1 MADWVNSKDFQKL
14 SDMIENATKQGLS
27 RAIHDW
33 AENGL
38 SSKQINKSF
47 ERYKSDLLKDYG
59 GTEEGLQDAYN
70 KAKEEYDNA
79 QQILEQKEKELEQK
93 KQEALKLFAKGSND
107 YNNYIKGAADAVDN
121 ASESAQKAAKSFE
134 KPKSA
139 LNDLGQG
146 YKALGEYQG
155 FKGMAYDA
163 DRAVKPV
170 KSLVDGLKGMYDVLK
185 SFNDP
190 WAQASKA
197 ASQYAKSVGLAKK
210 GMDALRKSTIDNMV
224 KNHIGINYNVST
236 DELLKLQENYTKA
249 VGRNVRLSNADQEN
263 MAAMSAIIG
272 EGKTTEFASQF
283 ENFGLSM
290 SSTAEH
296 MGKMFADA
304 SKAGI
309 SFEKYSDNVKQN
321 ISIAQNY
328 TFKDGLKGLESMAK
342 KATAIKMDMQM
353 VANLAQKVSTVEGA
367 IDVGAKLQ
375 VLGGPFAQAADPLGM
390 LNEGLNDI
398 EGLQDRVTRMIGQL
412 GSFDKS
418 TGEVKVSGF
427 NRRRV
432 AAAAE
437 AMGMDYG
444 KLMESVNANARR
456 GEVEKQLSASVSA
469 SKLDDNMKEL
479 IKNNAEFK
487 NGKAG
492 VSINGEWKSIDE
504 LGNGDYEALVAETQ
518 DQAADVKD
526 IAKNLRSLV
535 DIRSG
540 FSKQKDA
547 VQAQIAEKVGTG
559 KFEQNILAGIG
570 KANFLLR
577 LLVIGQLAMNIG
589 SVIRNFG
596 QVFEGGKSI
605 FNFGKNLFS
614 GGKNLF
620 SRGGKT
626 AFKIIGRRFKSGVT
640 RGWQNIVG
648 RTMQPSANMATNA
661 ASRAAANTATNTAS
675 RAAANAATRG
685 VANAGTKA
693 SANVMGRGISRA
705 GTRGAIKFLGKGGA
719 KMIGKAAGPLAGV
732 VGGAFTAFDEFGK
745 ENNHSTGRKVG
756 ATVGSTIGGIAGAA
770 ALSWI
775 PVIGPIIGGAVGSW
789 LGKTIGSG
797 FANDKRRA
805 KFKDKYGLGESLKGD
820 YSVKE
825 IKEINKARVTGKISN
840 KLMDKLADRGDT
852 EMFKQIIEVQKANKK
867 ENAENNGARKG
878 RISKNIR
885 TAYFNIGTSY
895 FEGELFKKGSEK
907 SISISRGFRENGKSG
922 GWEAVKE
929 RSSSNSN
936 NNAVTETQNSG
947 KKDFN
952 VNINGTLKLTS
963 DNGQSVDI
971 IGELRKNPQLLRS
984 LADMISKEISTID
997 KGTYVSQKTG
1007 R

>member
-1 MADWVNSKDFQKL
+1 MANSNNNNIDEIRELLNERLNYF
-14 SDMIENATKQGLS
+14 SDEINK
-27 RAIHDW
+27 AIRS
-33 AENGL
+33 GL
-38 SSKQINKSF
+38 SSKKVAELIRNQEQNILDKFNVRSIEELENLKLSLDKQLADKQREIEEELAKGPNVDPIRLQTLSNEMKVMTDRSNAVCKGIRDIHNGADNLKNVTGLRGF
-47 ERYKSDLLKDYG
+47 ARDAENTVRPLNDIVKGLKDMYG
-59 GTEEGLQDAYN
+59 
-70 KAKEEYDNA
+70 
-79 QQILEQKEKELEQK
+79 
-93 KQEALKLFAKGSND
+93 
-107 YNNYIKGAADAVDN
+107 
-121 ASESAQKAAKSFE
+121 
-134 KPKSA
+134 
-139 LNDLGQG
+139 
-146 YKALGEYQG
+146 
-155 FKGMAYDA
+155 
-163 DRAVKPV
+163 
-170 KSLVDGLKGMYDVLK
+170 VLRD
-185 SFNDP
+185 FNEP

-263 MAAMSAIIG
+263 MAAMRAIIG
-272 EGKTTEFASQF
+272 EGKTTEFATQF

-304 SKAGI
+304 SKAAI

-418 TGEVKVSGF
+418 TGEVKVSAF
-427 NRRRV
+427 NKRRV

-456 GEVEKQLSASVSA
+456 GEVEKQLSASASA

-535 DIRSG
+535 DKRQGVI
-540 FSKQKDA
+540 KQRDA
-547 VQAQIAEKVGTG
+547 NQAQLSEKLKIGELEG
-559 KFEQNILAGIG
+559 KLIDVIG
-570 KANFLLR
+570 QSNFLLKTW
-577 LLVIGQLAMNIG
+577 ITIALANNIING
-589 SVIRNFG
+589 IRG
-596 QVFEGGKSI
+596 LAQTVDGAKDI
-605 FNFGKNLFS
+605 FNFGKSIFS
-614 GGKNLF
+614 RGKNLF
-620 SRGGKT
+620 RKGGKT
-626 AFKIIGRRFKSGVT
+626 ASNVIRRKGLGGLT

-661 ASRAAANTATNTAS
+661 ASNVAS
-675 RAAANAATRG
+675 RAATGTATRTAANAATRG
-685 VANAGTKA
+685 AANAGAKA

-825 IKEINKARVTGKISN
+825 IKEINKARVTGKISK

-929 RSSSNSN
+929 RSSSNSS

>member
-1 MADWVNSKDFQKL
+1 MAEDKVLKELLDELRGFRQDL
-14 SDMIENATKQGLS
+14 SDKISTWSNNDNM
-27 RAIHDW
+27 
-33 AENGL
+33 
-38 SSKQINKSF
+38 SSKNIVKSYEAEREKF
-47 ERYKSDLLKDYG
+47 LEPYGGLDGLQERYR
-59 GTEEGLQDAYN
+59 
-70 KAKEEYDNA
+70 KAKEE
-79 QQILEQKEKELEQK
+79 LEKKKKEAEQHHWKPGTKEYNDHIKDATKEVLECGK
-93 KQEALKLFAKGSND
+93 
-107 YNNYIKGAADAVDN
+107 
-121 ASESAQKAAKSFE
+121 
-134 KPKSA
+134 A
-139 LNDLGQG
+139 LNQVG
-146 YKALGEYQG
+146 KADEKIKE
-155 FKGMAYDA
+155 FKGVKGLAHDA

-170 KSLVDGLKGMYDVLK
+170 KNLIDGLEGMYRVLEK
-185 SFNDP
+185 FNDP
-190 WAQASKA
+190 WAKASHA

-224 KNHIGINYNVST
+224 KSHIGINYNVST

-263 MAAMSAIIG
+263 MAAMRAIIG
-272 EGKTTEFASQF
+272 EGKTTEFATQF

-418 TGEVKVSGF
+418 TGEVKVSAF
-427 NRRRV
+427 NKRRV

-456 GEVEKQLSASVSA
+456 GEVEKQLSASASA

-535 DIRSG
+535 DKRQGVI
-540 FSKQKDA
+540 KQRDA
-547 VQAQIAEKVGTG
+547 NQAQLSEKLKIGELEG
-559 KFEQNILAGIG
+559 KLIDVIG
-570 KANFLLR
+570 QSNFLLKTW
-577 LLVIGQLAMNIG
+577 ITIALANNIING
-589 SVIRNFG
+589 IRG
-596 QVFEGGKSI
+596 LAQTVDGAKDI
-605 FNFGKNLFS
+605 FNFGKSIFS

-626 AFKIIGRRFKSGVT
+626 GFKIIGRRIGRGVT
-640 RGWQNIVG
+640 KGWQNIVG

-661 ASRAAANTATNTAS
+661 ASN
-675 RAAANAATRG
+675 
-685 VANAGTKA
+685 VA
-693 SANVMGRGISRA
+693 SRA
-705 GTRGAIKFLGKGGA
+705 GTRGAIKFLSKGGA

-825 IKEINKARVTGKISN
+825 IKEINKARVTGKISK

-929 RSSSNSN
+929 RPSSNSS

>member
-1 MADWVNSKDFQKL
+1 MANSNNNNIDEIRELLNERLNYF
-14 SDMIENATKQGLS
+14 SDEINK
-27 RAIHDW
+27 AIRS
-33 AENGL
+33 GL
-38 SSKQINKSF
+38 SSKKVAELIRNQEQNILDKFNVRSIEELDNLKLSIDKQIADKQREIEEELAKGPNVDPIKLQTLSNEMKVMTDRSNAVCKGIRDIHNGADNLKNVTGLRGF
-47 ERYKSDLLKDYG
+47 ARDAENTVRPLNDIVKGLKDMYG
-59 GTEEGLQDAYN
+59 
-70 KAKEEYDNA
+70 
-79 QQILEQKEKELEQK
+79 
-93 KQEALKLFAKGSND
+93 
-107 YNNYIKGAADAVDN
+107 
-121 ASESAQKAAKSFE
+121 
-134 KPKSA
+134 
-139 LNDLGQG
+139 
-146 YKALGEYQG
+146 
-155 FKGMAYDA
+155 
-163 DRAVKPV
+163 
-170 KSLVDGLKGMYDVLK
+170 VLRD
-185 SFNDP
+185 FNEP

-263 MAAMSAIIG
+263 MAAMRAIIG
-272 EGKTTEFASQF
+272 EGKTTEFATQF

-418 TGEVKVSGF
+418 TGEVKVSAF
-427 NRRRV
+427 NKRRV

-456 GEVEKQLSASVSA
+456 GEVEKQLSASASA

-535 DIRSG
+535 DKRQGVI
-540 FSKQKDA
+540 KQRDA
-547 VQAQIAEKVGTG
+547 NQAQLSEKLKIGELEG
-559 KFEQNILAGIG
+559 KLIDVIG
-570 KANFLLR
+570 QSNFLLKTW
-577 LLVIGQLAMNIG
+577 ITIALANNIING
-589 SVIRNFG
+589 IRG
-596 QVFEGGKSI
+596 LAQTVDGAKDI
-605 FNFGKNLFS
+605 FNFGKSIFS
-614 GGKNLF
+614 RGKNLF
-620 SRGGKT
+620 RKGGKT
-626 AFKIIGRRFKSGVT
+626 ASNVIRRKGLGGLT

-661 ASRAAANTATNTAS
+661 ASNVAS
-675 RAAANAATRG
+675 RAATGTATRTAANAATRG
-685 VANAGTKA
+685 AANAGAKA

-805 KFKDKYGLGESLKGD
+805 KFKDKYGLGESLKSD

-825 IKEINKARVTGKISN
+825 IKEINKARVTGKISK

-929 RSSSNSN
+929 RSSSNSS

>member
-1 MADWVNSKDFQKL
+1 MAEDKVLKELLDELRGFRQDL
-14 SDMIENATKQGLS
+14 SDKISTWSNNDNM
-27 RAIHDW
+27 
-33 AENGL
+33 
-38 SSKQINKSF
+38 SSKNIVKSYEAEREKF
-47 ERYKSDLLKDYG
+47 LEPYGGLDGLQERYR
-59 GTEEGLQDAYN
+59 
-70 KAKEEYDNA
+70 KAKEE
-79 QQILEQKEKELEQK
+79 LEKKKKEAEQHHWKPGTKEYNDHIKDATKEVLECGK
-93 KQEALKLFAKGSND
+93 
-107 YNNYIKGAADAVDN
+107 
-121 ASESAQKAAKSFE
+121 
-134 KPKSA
+134 A
-139 LNDLGQG
+139 LNQVG
-146 YKALGEYQG
+146 KADEKIKE
-155 FKGMAYDA
+155 FKGVKGLAHDA

-170 KSLVDGLKGMYDVLK
+170 KNLIDGLEGMYRVLEK
-185 SFNDP
+185 FNDP
-190 WAQASKA
+190 WAKASHA

-224 KNHIGINYNVST
+224 KSHIGINYNVST

-263 MAAMSAIIG
+263 MAAMRAIIG

-418 TGEVKVSGF
+418 TGEVKVSAF
-427 NRRRV
+427 NKRRV

-535 DIRSG
+535 DKRQGVI
-540 FSKQKDA
+540 KQRDA
-547 VQAQIAEKVGTG
+547 NQAQLSEKLKIGELEG
-559 KFEQNILAGIG
+559 KLIDVIG
-570 KANFLLR
+570 QSNFLLKTW
-577 LLVIGQLAMNIG
+577 ITIALANNIING
-589 SVIRNFG
+589 IRG
-596 QVFEGGKSI
+596 LAQTVDGAKDI
-605 FNFGKNLFS
+605 FNFGKSIFS
-614 GGKNLF
+614 RGKNLF

-626 AFKIIGRRFKSGVT
+626 GFKIIGRRIGRGVT
-640 RGWQNIVG
+640 KGWQNIVG

-661 ASRAAANTATNTAS
+661 ASN
-675 RAAANAATRG
+675 
-685 VANAGTKA
+685 VA
-693 SANVMGRGISRA
+693 SRA
-705 GTRGAIKFLGKGGA
+705 GTRGAIKFLSKGGA

-825 IKEINKARVTGKISN
+825 IKEINKARVTGKISK

-929 RSSSNSN
+929 RSSSNSS

>member
-1 MADWVNSKDFQKL
+1 MANSNNNNIDEIRELLNERLNYF
-14 SDMIENATKQGLS
+14 SDEINK
-27 RAIHDW
+27 AIRS
-33 AENGL
+33 GL
-38 SSKQINKSF
+38 SSKKVAELIRNQEQNILDKFNVRSIEELDNLKLSIDKQIADKQREIEEELAKGPNVDPIKLQTLSNEMKVLTDRSNAVCKGIRDIHNGADNLKNVTGLRGF
-47 ERYKSDLLKDYG
+47 ARDAENTVRPLNDIVKGLKDMYG
-59 GTEEGLQDAYN
+59 
-70 KAKEEYDNA
+70 
-79 QQILEQKEKELEQK
+79 
-93 KQEALKLFAKGSND
+93 
-107 YNNYIKGAADAVDN
+107 
-121 ASESAQKAAKSFE
+121 
-134 KPKSA
+134 
-139 LNDLGQG
+139 
-146 YKALGEYQG
+146 
-155 FKGMAYDA
+155 
-163 DRAVKPV
+163 
-170 KSLVDGLKGMYDVLK
+170 VLRD
-185 SFNDP
+185 FNEP

-263 MAAMSAIIG
+263 MAAMKAIIG

-353 VANLAQKVSTVEGA
+353 IANFAEKVSTVEGA

-398 EGLQDRVTRMIGQL
+398 EGLQDRVTRMVGQM

-418 TGEVKVSGF
+418 NGEVKVSSF
-427 NRRRV
+427 NKRRIR
-432 AAAAE
+432 AAAE

-456 GEVEKQLSASVSA
+456 GEVEKQLSASASA

-535 DIRSG
+535 DKRQGVI
-540 FSKQKDA
+540 KQRDA
-547 VQAQIAEKVGTG
+547 NQAQLSEKLKIGELEG
-559 KFEQNILAGIG
+559 KLIDVIG
-570 KANFLLR
+570 QSNFLLKTW
-577 LLVIGQLAMNIG
+577 ITIALANNIING
-589 SVIRNFG
+589 IRG
-596 QVFEGGKSI
+596 LAQTVDGAKDI
-605 FNFGKNLFS
+605 FNFGKSIFS

-626 AFKIIGRRFKSGVT
+626 VFKIIGRRIGRGVT
-640 RGWQNIVG
+640 KGWQNIVG

-661 ASRAAANTATNTAS
+661 ASN
-675 RAAANAATRG
+675 
-685 VANAGTKA
+685 VA
-693 SANVMGRGISRA
+693 SRA
-705 GTRGAIKFLGKGGA
+705 GTRGAIKFLSKGGA

-825 IKEINKARVTGKISN
+825 IKEINKARVTGKISK

-929 RSSSNSN
+929 RSSSNSS

>member
-1 MADWVNSKDFQKL
+1 MANSNNNNIDEIRELLNERLNYF
-14 SDMIENATKQGLS
+14 SDEINK
-27 RAIHDW
+27 AIRS
-33 AENGL
+33 GL
-38 SSKQINKSF
+38 SSKKVAELIRNQEQNILDKFNVRSIEELENLKLSLDKQLADKQREIEEELAKGPNVDPIRLQTLSNEMKVMTDRSNAVCKGIRDIHNGADNLKNVTGLRGF
-47 ERYKSDLLKDYG
+47 ARDAENTVRPLNDIVKGLKDMYG
-59 GTEEGLQDAYN
+59 
-70 KAKEEYDNA
+70 
-79 QQILEQKEKELEQK
+79 
-93 KQEALKLFAKGSND
+93 
-107 YNNYIKGAADAVDN
+107 
-121 ASESAQKAAKSFE
+121 
-134 KPKSA
+134 
-139 LNDLGQG
+139 
-146 YKALGEYQG
+146 
-155 FKGMAYDA
+155 
-163 DRAVKPV
+163 
-170 KSLVDGLKGMYDVLK
+170 VLRD
-185 SFNDP
+185 FNEP

-263 MAAMSAIIG
+263 MAAMKAIIG
-272 EGKTTEFASQF
+272 EGKTTEFATQF

-418 TGEVKVSGF
+418 TGEVKVSAF
-427 NRRRV
+427 NKRRV

-456 GEVEKQLSASVSA
+456 GEVEKQLSASASA

-535 DIRSG
+535 DKRQGVI
-540 FSKQKDA
+540 KQRDA
-547 VQAQIAEKVGTG
+547 NQAQLSEKLKIGELEG
-559 KFEQNILAGIG
+559 KLIDVIG
-570 KANFLLR
+570 QSNFLLKTW
-577 LLVIGQLAMNIG
+577 ITIALANNIING
-589 SVIRNFG
+589 IRG
-596 QVFEGGKSI
+596 LAQTVDGAKDI
-605 FNFGKNLFS
+605 FNFGKSIFS
-614 GGKNLF
+614 RGKNLF
-620 SRGGKT
+620 RKGGKT
-626 AFKIIGRRFKSGVT
+626 ASNVIRRKGLGGLT

-661 ASRAAANTATNTAS
+661 ASNVAS
-675 RAAANAATRG
+675 RAATGTATRTAANAATRG
-685 VANAGTKA
+685 AANAGAKA

-825 IKEINKARVTGKISN
+825 IKEINKARVTGKISK

-852 EMFKQIIEVQKANKK
+852 EMFKQIIEVQKTNKK

-929 RSSSNSN
+929 RSSSNSS

>member
-1 MADWVNSKDFQKL
+1 MANSNNNNIDEIRELLNERLNYF
-14 SDMIENATKQGLS
+14 SDEINK
-27 RAIHDW
+27 AIRS
-33 AENGL
+33 GL
-38 SSKQINKSF
+38 SSKKVAELIRNQEQNILDKFNVRSIEELDNLKLSIDKQIADKQREIEEELAKGPNVDPIKIQTLSNEMKVLTDRSNAVCKGIRDIHNGADNLKNVTGLRGF
-47 ERYKSDLLKDYG
+47 ARDAENTVRPLNDIVKGLKDMYG
-59 GTEEGLQDAYN
+59 
-70 KAKEEYDNA
+70 
-79 QQILEQKEKELEQK
+79 
-93 KQEALKLFAKGSND
+93 
-107 YNNYIKGAADAVDN
+107 
-121 ASESAQKAAKSFE
+121 
-134 KPKSA
+134 
-139 LNDLGQG
+139 
-146 YKALGEYQG
+146 
-155 FKGMAYDA
+155 
-163 DRAVKPV
+163 
-170 KSLVDGLKGMYDVLK
+170 VLRD
-185 SFNDP
+185 FNEP

-263 MAAMSAIIG
+263 MAAMRAIIG
-272 EGKTTEFASQF
+272 EGKTTEFATQF

-418 TGEVKVSGF
+418 TGEVKVSAF
-427 NRRRV
+427 NKRRV

-456 GEVEKQLSASVSA
+456 GEVEKQLSASASA

-535 DIRSG
+535 DKRQGVI
-540 FSKQKDA
+540 KQRDA
-547 VQAQIAEKVGTG
+547 NQAQLSEKLKIGELEG
-559 KFEQNILAGIG
+559 KLIDVIG
-570 KANFLLR
+570 QSNFLLKTW
-577 LLVIGQLAMNIG
+577 ITIALANNIING
-589 SVIRNFG
+589 IRG
-596 QVFEGGKSI
+596 LAQTVDGAKDI
-605 FNFGKNLFS
+605 FNFGKSIFS
-614 GGKNLF
+614 RGKNLF
-620 SRGGKT
+620 RKGGKT
-626 AFKIIGRRFKSGVT
+626 AFNVIRRKGLGGLT

-661 ASRAAANTATNTAS
+661 ASNVAS
-675 RAAANAATRG
+675 RAATGTATRTAANAATRG
-685 VANAGTKA
+685 AANAGAKA

-732 VGGAFTAFDEFGK
+732 VGGVFTAFDEFGK

-805 KFKDKYGLGESLKGD
+805 KFKDKYGLGESLKSD

-825 IKEINKARVTGKISN
+825 IKEINKARVTGKISK

-929 RSSSNSN
+929 RSSSNSS

>member
-1 MADWVNSKDFQKL
+1 MANSNNNNNDEIRELLNERLNYF
-14 SDMIENATKQGLS
+14 SDEIN
-27 RAIHDW
+27 RAIRS
-33 AENGL
+33 GL
-38 SSKQINKSF
+38 SSKKVAELIRNQEQN
-47 ERYKSDLLKDYG
+47 
-59 GTEEGLQDAYN
+59 
-70 KAKEEYDNA
+70 
-79 QQILEQKEKELEQK
+79 ILDKFNVRSIKELEN
-93 KQEALKLFAKGSND
+93 LKLSIDKQLADKQREIEEELAKGPNVDPNRLQTLSNQMKVLTD
-107 YNNYIKGAADAVDN
+107 KSNAVCKGIRDIHNGADNLKNVTGLRGFARDAENTVR
-121 ASESAQKAAKSFE
+121 
-134 KPKSA
+134 P
-139 LNDLGQG
+139 LNDI
-146 YKALGEYQG
+146 
-155 FKGMAYDA
+155 
-163 DRAVKPV
+163 VK
-170 KSLVDGLKGMYDVLK
+170 GLKDMYGVLRD
-185 SFNDP
+185 FNEP

-210 GMDALRKSTIDNMV
+210 GMDAHRKSTIDNMV
-224 KNHIGINYNVST
+224 KSHIGINYNVST

-263 MAAMSAIIG
+263 MAAMRAIIG
-272 EGKTTEFASQF
+272 EGKTTEFATQF

-418 TGEVKVSGF
+418 TGEVKVSAF
-427 NRRRV
+427 NKRRV

-456 GEVEKQLSASVSA
+456 GEVEKQLSASASA

-535 DIRSG
+535 DKRQGVI
-540 FSKQKDA
+540 KQRDA
-547 VQAQIAEKVGTG
+547 NQAQLSEKLKIGELEG
-559 KFEQNILAGIG
+559 KLIDVIG
-570 KANFLLR
+570 QSNFLLKTW
-577 LLVIGQLAMNIG
+577 ITIALANNIING
-589 SVIRNFG
+589 IRG
-596 QVFEGGKSI
+596 LAQTVDGAKDI
-605 FNFGKNLFS
+605 FNFGKSIFS

-620 SRGGKT
+620 RKGGKT
-626 AFKIIGRRFKSGVT
+626 AFNVIRRKGLGGLT

-661 ASRAAANTATNTAS
+661 ASN
-675 RAAANAATRG
+675 
-685 VANAGTKA
+685 VA
-693 SANVMGRGISRA
+693 SRA

-825 IKEINKARVTGKISN
+825 IKEINKARVTGKISK

-929 RSSSNSN
+929 RPSSNSS

>member
-1 MADWVNSKDFQKL
+1 MANSNNNNIDEIRELLNERLNYF
-14 SDMIENATKQGLS
+14 SDEINK
-27 RAIHDW
+27 AIRS
-33 AENGL
+33 GL
-38 SSKQINKSF
+38 SSKKVAELIRNQEQNILDKFNVRSIEELENLKLSLDKQLADKQREIEEELAKGPNVDPIRLQTLSNEMKVMTDRSNAVCKGIRDIHNGADNLKNVTGLRGF
-47 ERYKSDLLKDYG
+47 ARDAENTVRPLNDIVKGLKDMYG
-59 GTEEGLQDAYN
+59 
-70 KAKEEYDNA
+70 
-79 QQILEQKEKELEQK
+79 
-93 KQEALKLFAKGSND
+93 
-107 YNNYIKGAADAVDN
+107 
-121 ASESAQKAAKSFE
+121 
-134 KPKSA
+134 
-139 LNDLGQG
+139 
-146 YKALGEYQG
+146 
-155 FKGMAYDA
+155 
-163 DRAVKPV
+163 
-170 KSLVDGLKGMYDVLK
+170 VLRD
-185 SFNDP
+185 FNEP

-263 MAAMSAIIG
+263 MAAMRAIIG
-272 EGKTTEFASQF
+272 EGKTTEFATQF

-418 TGEVKVSGF
+418 TGEVKVSAF
-427 NRRRV
+427 NKRRV

-456 GEVEKQLSASVSA
+456 GEVEKQLSASASA

-535 DIRSG
+535 DKRQGVI
-540 FSKQKDA
+540 KQRDA
-547 VQAQIAEKVGTG
+547 NQAQLSEKLKIGELEG
-559 KFEQNILAGIG
+559 KLIDVIG
-570 KANFLLR
+570 QSNFLLKTW
-577 LLVIGQLAMNIG
+577 ITIALANNIING
-589 SVIRNFG
+589 IRG
-596 QVFEGGKSI
+596 LAQTVDGAKDI
-605 FNFGKNLFS
+605 FNFGKSIFS
-614 GGKNLF
+614 RGKNLF
-620 SRGGKT
+620 RKGGKT
-626 AFKIIGRRFKSGVT
+626 ASNVIRRKGLGGLT

-661 ASRAAANTATNTAS
+661 ASNVAS
-675 RAAANAATRG
+675 RAATGTATRTAANAATRG
-685 VANAGTKA
+685 AANAGAKA

-825 IKEINKARVTGKISN
+825 IKEINKARVTGKISK

-929 RSSSNSN
+929 RSSSNSS

>member
-1 MADWVNSKDFQKL
+1 MAEDKVLKELLDELRGFRQDL
-14 SDMIENATKQGLS
+14 SDKISTWSNNDNM
-27 RAIHDW
+27 
-33 AENGL
+33 
-38 SSKQINKSF
+38 SSKKIVKSYEAEREKF
-47 ERYKSDLLKDYG
+47 LEPYGGLDGLQERYR
-59 GTEEGLQDAYN
+59 
-70 KAKEEYDNA
+70 KAKEE
-79 QQILEQKEKELEQK
+79 LEKKKKEAEQHHWKPGTKEYNDHIKDATKEVLECGK
-93 KQEALKLFAKGSND
+93 
-107 YNNYIKGAADAVDN
+107 
-121 ASESAQKAAKSFE
+121 
-134 KPKSA
+134 A
-139 LNDLGQG
+139 LNQVG
-146 YKALGEYQG
+146 KADEKIKE
-155 FKGMAYDA
+155 FKGVKGLAHDA

-170 KSLVDGLKGMYDVLK
+170 KNLIDGLEGMYRVLEK
-185 SFNDP
+185 FNDP
-190 WAQASKA
+190 WAKASHA

-263 MAAMSAIIG
+263 MAAMRAIIG

-390 LNEGLNDI
+390 LDEGLNDI

-418 TGEVKVSGF
+418 TGEVKVSAF
-427 NRRRV
+427 NKRRV

-535 DIRSG
+535 DKRQGVI
-540 FSKQKDA
+540 KQRDA
-547 VQAQIAEKVGTG
+547 NQAQLSEKLKIGELEG
-559 KFEQNILAGIG
+559 KLIDVIG
-570 KANFLLR
+570 QSNFLLKTW
-577 LLVIGQLAMNIG
+577 ITIALANNIING
-589 SVIRNFG
+589 IRG
-596 QVFEGGKSI
+596 LSQTVDGAKDI
-605 FNFGKNLFS
+605 FNFGKSIFS
-614 GGKNLF
+614 RGKNLF
-620 SRGGKT
+620 RKGGKT
-626 AFKIIGRRFKSGVT
+626 AFNVIRRKGLGGLT

-661 ASRAAANTATNTAS
+661 ASN
-675 RAAANAATRG
+675 
-685 VANAGTKA
+685 VA
-693 SANVMGRGISRA
+693 SRA

-825 IKEINKARVTGKISN
+825 IKEINKARVTGKISK

>member
-1 MADWVNSKDFQKL
+1 MAEDKVLKELLDELRGFRQDL
-14 SDMIENATKQGLS
+14 SDKISTWSNNDNM
-27 RAIHDW
+27 
-33 AENGL
+33 
-38 SSKQINKSF
+38 SSKNIVKSYEAEREKF
-47 ERYKSDLLKDYG
+47 LEPYGGLDGLQERYR
-59 GTEEGLQDAYN
+59 
-70 KAKEEYDNA
+70 KAKEE
-79 QQILEQKEKELEQK
+79 LEKKKKEAEQHHWKPGTKKYNDHIKDATKEVLECGK
-93 KQEALKLFAKGSND
+93 
-107 YNNYIKGAADAVDN
+107 
-121 ASESAQKAAKSFE
+121 
-134 KPKSA
+134 A
-139 LNDLGQG
+139 LNQVG
-146 YKALGEYQG
+146 KADEKIKE
-155 FKGMAYDA
+155 FKGVKGLAHDA

-170 KSLVDGLKGMYDVLK
+170 KNLIDGLEGMYRVLEK
-185 SFNDP
+185 FNDP
-190 WAQASKA
+190 WAKASHA

-224 KNHIGINYNVST
+224 KSHIGINYNVST

-263 MAAMSAIIG
+263 MAAMRAIIG
-272 EGKTTEFASQF
+272 EGKTTEFATQF

-296 MGKMFADA
+296 MGKMFVDA

-418 TGEVKVSGF
+418 TGEVKVSAF
-427 NRRRV
+427 NKRRV

-456 GEVEKQLSASVSA
+456 GEVEKQLSASASA

-535 DIRSG
+535 DKRQGVI
-540 FSKQKDA
+540 KQRDA
-547 VQAQIAEKVGTG
+547 NQAQLSEKLKIGELEG
-559 KFEQNILAGIG
+559 KLIDVIG
-570 KANFLLR
+570 QSNFLLKTW
-577 LLVIGQLAMNIG
+577 ITIALANNIING
-589 SVIRNFG
+589 IRG
-596 QVFEGGKSI
+596 LAQTVDGAKDI
-605 FNFGKNLFS
+605 FNFGKSIFS
-614 GGKNLF
+614 RGKNLF
-620 SRGGKT
+620 RKGGKT
-626 AFKIIGRRFKSGVT
+626 AFNVIRRKGLGGLT

-661 ASRAAANTATNTAS
+661 ASN
-675 RAAANAATRG
+675 
-685 VANAGTKA
+685 VA
-693 SANVMGRGISRA
+693 SRA

-805 KFKDKYGLGESLKGD
+805 KFKDKYGLGKSLKGD

-825 IKEINKARVTGKISN
+825 IKEINKARVTGKISK

-929 RSSSNSN
+929 RPSSNSS

>member
-1 MADWVNSKDFQKL
+1 MANSNNNNIDEIRELLNERLNYF
-14 SDMIENATKQGLS
+14 SDEINK
-27 RAIHDW
+27 AIRS
-33 AENGL
+33 GL
-38 SSKQINKSF
+38 SSKKVAELIRNQEQNILDKFNVRSIEELDNLKLSIDKQIADKQREIEEELAKGPNVDPIRLQTLSNEMKVLTDRANAVCKGIRDIHNGADNLKNVTGLRGF
-47 ERYKSDLLKDYG
+47 ARDAENTVRPLNDIVKGLKDMYG
-59 GTEEGLQDAYN
+59 
-70 KAKEEYDNA
+70 
-79 QQILEQKEKELEQK
+79 
-93 KQEALKLFAKGSND
+93 
-107 YNNYIKGAADAVDN
+107 
-121 ASESAQKAAKSFE
+121 
-134 KPKSA
+134 
-139 LNDLGQG
+139 
-146 YKALGEYQG
+146 
-155 FKGMAYDA
+155 
-163 DRAVKPV
+163 
-170 KSLVDGLKGMYDVLK
+170 VLRD
-185 SFNDP
+185 FNEP

-263 MAAMSAIIG
+263 MAAMRAIIG
-272 EGKTTEFASQF
+272 EGKTTEFATQF

-418 TGEVKVSGF
+418 TGEVKVSAF
-427 NRRRV
+427 NKRRV

-437 AMGMDYG
+437 AMGIDYG

-456 GEVEKQLSASVSA
+456 GEVEKQLSASASA

-535 DIRSG
+535 DKRQGVI
-540 FSKQKDA
+540 KQRDA
-547 VQAQIAEKVGTG
+547 NQAQLSEKLKIGELEG
-559 KFEQNILAGIG
+559 KLIDVIG
-570 KANFLLR
+570 QSNFLLKTW
-577 LLVIGQLAMNIG
+577 ITIALANNIING
-589 SVIRNFG
+589 IRG
-596 QVFEGGKSI
+596 LAQTVDGAKDI
-605 FNFGKNLFS
+605 FNFGKSIFS
-614 GGKNLF
+614 RGKNLF
-620 SRGGKT
+620 RKGGKT
-626 AFKIIGRRFKSGVT
+626 ASNVIRRKGLGGLT

-661 ASRAAANTATNTAS
+661 ASNVAS
-675 RAAANAATRG
+675 RAATGTATRTAANAATRG
-685 VANAGTKA
+685 AANAGAKA

-805 KFKDKYGLGESLKGD
+805 KFKDKYGLGESLKSD

-825 IKEINKARVTGKISN
+825 IKEINKARVTGKISK

-929 RSSSNSN
+929 RSSSNSS

>member
-1 MADWVNSKDFQKL
+1 MANSNNDNIDEIRELLNERLNYF
-14 SDMIENATKQGLS
+14 SDEINK
-27 RAIHDW
+27 AIRS
-33 AENGL
+33 GL
-38 SSKQINKSF
+38 SSKKVAELIRNQEQN
-47 ERYKSDLLKDYG
+47 
-59 GTEEGLQDAYN
+59 
-70 KAKEEYDNA
+70 
-79 QQILEQKEKELEQK
+79 ILDKFNVRSIKELEN
-93 KQEALKLFAKGSND
+93 LKLSLDKQLADKQREIKEELAKGPNVDPNRLQTLSNQMKVLTD
-107 YNNYIKGAADAVDN
+107 TSNAVCKGIRDIHNGADNLKNVTGLRGFARDAENTVR
-121 ASESAQKAAKSFE
+121 
-134 KPKSA
+134 P
-139 LNDLGQG
+139 LNDI
-146 YKALGEYQG
+146 
-155 FKGMAYDA
+155 
-163 DRAVKPV
+163 VK
-170 KSLVDGLKGMYDVLK
+170 GLKDMYGVLRD
-185 SFNDP
+185 FNEP

-224 KNHIGINYNVST
+224 KSHIGINYNVST

-263 MAAMSAIIG
+263 MAAMRAIIG
-272 EGKTTEFASQF
+272 EGKTTEFATQF

-375 VLGGPFAQAADPLGM
+375 VLGGPFAQASDPLGM

-418 TGEVKVSGF
+418 TGEVKVSAF
-427 NRRRV
+427 NKRRV

-456 GEVEKQLSASVSA
+456 GEVEKQLSASASA

-535 DIRSG
+535 DKRQGVI
-540 FSKQKDA
+540 KQRDA
-547 VQAQIAEKVGTG
+547 NQAQLSEKLKIGELEG
-559 KFEQNILAGIG
+559 KLIDVIG
-570 KANFLLR
+570 QSNFLLKTW
-577 LLVIGQLAMNIG
+577 ITIALANNIING
-589 SVIRNFG
+589 IRG
-596 QVFEGGKSI
+596 LAQTVDGAKDI
-605 FNFGKNLFS
+605 FNFGKSIFS
-614 GGKNLF
+614 RGKNLF

-626 AFKIIGRRFKSGVT
+626 GFKIIGRRIGRGVT
-640 RGWQNIVG
+640 KGWQNIVG

-661 ASRAAANTATNTAS
+661 ASN
-675 RAAANAATRG
+675 
-685 VANAGTKA
+685 VA
-693 SANVMGRGISRA
+693 SRA
-705 GTRGAIKFLGKGGA
+705 GTRGAIKFLSKGGA

-825 IKEINKARVTGKISN
+825 IKEINKARVTGKISK

>member
-1 MADWVNSKDFQKL
+1 MANSNNNNIDEIRELLNERLNYF
-14 SDMIENATKQGLS
+14 SDEINK
-27 RAIHDW
+27 AIRS
-33 AENGL
+33 GL
-38 SSKQINKSF
+38 SSKKVAELIRNQEQNILDKFNVRSIEELDNLKLSIDKQIADKQREIEEELAKGPNVDPIKLQTLSNEMKVLTDRSNEVCKGIRDIHNGADNLKNVTGLRGF
-47 ERYKSDLLKDYG
+47 ARDAENTVRPLNDIVKGLKDMYG
-59 GTEEGLQDAYN
+59 
-70 KAKEEYDNA
+70 
-79 QQILEQKEKELEQK
+79 
-93 KQEALKLFAKGSND
+93 
-107 YNNYIKGAADAVDN
+107 
-121 ASESAQKAAKSFE
+121 
-134 KPKSA
+134 
-139 LNDLGQG
+139 
-146 YKALGEYQG
+146 
-155 FKGMAYDA
+155 
-163 DRAVKPV
+163 
-170 KSLVDGLKGMYDVLK
+170 VLRD
-185 SFNDP
+185 FNEP

-263 MAAMSAIIG
+263 MAAMRAIIG
-272 EGKTTEFASQF
+272 EGKTTEFATQF

-418 TGEVKVSGF
+418 TGEVKVSAF
-427 NRRRV
+427 NKRRV

-456 GEVEKQLSASVSA
+456 GEVEKQLSASASA

-504 LGNGDYEALVAETQ
+504 LGNGDYEVLVAETQ

-535 DIRSG
+535 DKRQGVI
-540 FSKQKDA
+540 KQRDA
-547 VQAQIAEKVGTG
+547 NQAQLSEKLKIGELEG
-559 KFEQNILAGIG
+559 KLIDVIG
-570 KANFLLR
+570 QSNFLLKTW
-577 LLVIGQLAMNIG
+577 ITIALANNIING
-589 SVIRNFG
+589 IRG
-596 QVFEGGKSI
+596 LAQIVDGAKDI
-605 FNFGKNLFS
+605 FNFGKSIFS
-614 GGKNLF
+614 RGKNLF
-620 SRGGKT
+620 RKGGKT
-626 AFKIIGRRFKSGVT
+626 ASNVIRRKGLGGLT

-661 ASRAAANTATNTAS
+661 ASNVAS
-675 RAAANAATRG
+675 RAATGTATRTAANAATRG
-685 VANAGTKA
+685 AANAGAKA

-805 KFKDKYGLGESLKGD
+805 KFKDKYGLGESLKSD

-825 IKEINKARVTGKISN
+825 IKEINKARVTGKISK

-929 RSSSNSN
+929 RSSSNSS

>member
-1 MADWVNSKDFQKL
+1 MANSNNNNIDEIRELLNERLNYF
-14 SDMIENATKQGLS
+14 SDEINK
-27 RAIHDW
+27 AIRS
-33 AENGL
+33 GL
-38 SSKQINKSF
+38 SSKKVAELIRNQEQNILDKFNVRSIEELDNLKLSIDKQIADKQREIEEELAKGPNVDPIKLQTLSNEMKVLTDRANAVCKGIRDIHNGADNLKNVTGLRGF
-47 ERYKSDLLKDYG
+47 ARDAENTVRPLNDIVKGLKDMYG
-59 GTEEGLQDAYN
+59 
-70 KAKEEYDNA
+70 
-79 QQILEQKEKELEQK
+79 
-93 KQEALKLFAKGSND
+93 
-107 YNNYIKGAADAVDN
+107 
-121 ASESAQKAAKSFE
+121 
-134 KPKSA
+134 
-139 LNDLGQG
+139 
-146 YKALGEYQG
+146 
-155 FKGMAYDA
+155 
-163 DRAVKPV
+163 
-170 KSLVDGLKGMYDVLK
+170 VLRD
-185 SFNDP
+185 FNEP

-263 MAAMSAIIG
+263 MAAMRAIIG
-272 EGKTTEFASQF
+272 EGKTTEFATQF

-418 TGEVKVSGF
+418 TGEVKVSAF
-427 NRRRV
+427 NKRRV

-456 GEVEKQLSASVSA
+456 GEVEKQLSASASA

-535 DIRSG
+535 DKRQGVI
-540 FSKQKDA
+540 KQRDA
-547 VQAQIAEKVGTG
+547 NQAQLSEKLKIGELEG
-559 KFEQNILAGIG
+559 KLIDVIG
-570 KANFLLR
+570 QSNFLLKTW
-577 LLVIGQLAMNIG
+577 ITIALANNIING
-589 SVIRNFG
+589 IRG
-596 QVFEGGKSI
+596 LAQTVDGAKDI
-605 FNFGKNLFS
+605 FNFGKSIFS
-614 GGKNLF
+614 RGKNLF
-620 SRGGKT
+620 RKGGKT
-626 AFKIIGRRFKSGVT
+626 AFNVIRRKGLGGLT

-661 ASRAAANTATNTAS
+661 ASNVAS
-675 RAAANAATRG
+675 RAATGTATRTAANAATKG
-685 VANAGTKA
+685 AANAGAKA

-805 KFKDKYGLGESLKGD
+805 KFKDKYGLGESLKSD

-825 IKEINKARVTGKISN
+825 IKEINKARVTGKISK

-929 RSSSNSN
+929 RSSSNSS

>member
-1 MADWVNSKDFQKL
+1 MANSNNNNIDEIRELLNERLNYF
-14 SDMIENATKQGLS
+14 SDEINK
-27 RAIHDW
+27 AIRS
-33 AENGL
+33 GL
-38 SSKQINKSF
+38 SSKKVAELIRNQEQN
-47 ERYKSDLLKDYG
+47 
-59 GTEEGLQDAYN
+59 
-70 KAKEEYDNA
+70 
-79 QQILEQKEKELEQK
+79 ILDKFNVRSIKELEN
-93 KQEALKLFAKGSND
+93 LKLSLDKQLDDKQREIEEELAKGPNVDQNRLQTLSNQMKVLTD
-107 YNNYIKGAADAVDN
+107 KSNAVCKGIRDIHNGADNLKNVTGLRGFARDAENTVR
-121 ASESAQKAAKSFE
+121 
-134 KPKSA
+134 P
-139 LNDLGQG
+139 LNDI
-146 YKALGEYQG
+146 
-155 FKGMAYDA
+155 
-163 DRAVKPV
+163 VK
-170 KSLVDGLKGMYDVLK
+170 GLKDMYGVLRD
-185 SFNDP
+185 FNEP

-263 MAAMSAIIG
+263 MAAMRAIIG

-418 TGEVKVSGF
+418 TGEVKVSAF
-427 NRRRV
+427 NKRRV

-444 KLMESVNANARR
+444 KLMETVNANARR
-456 GEVEKQLSASVSA
+456 GEVEKQLSASASA

-535 DIRSG
+535 DKRQGVI
-540 FSKQKDA
+540 KQRDA
-547 VQAQIAEKVGTG
+547 NQAQLSEKLKIGELEG
-559 KFEQNILAGIG
+559 KLIDVIG
-570 KANFLLR
+570 QSNFLLKTW
-577 LLVIGQLAMNIG
+577 ITIALANNIING
-589 SVIRNFG
+589 IRG
-596 QVFEGGKSI
+596 LAQTVDGAKDI
-605 FNFGKNLFS
+605 FNFGKSIFS
-614 GGKNLF
+614 RGKNLF
-620 SRGGKT
+620 RKGGKT
-626 AFKIIGRRFKSGVT
+626 AFNVIRRKGLGGLT

-661 ASRAAANTATNTAS
+661 ASNVAS
-675 RAAANAATRG
+675 RAATGTATRTVANAATRG
-685 VANAGTKA
+685 AANAGAKA

-825 IKEINKARVTGKISN
+825 IKEINKARVTGKISK

-929 RSSSNSN
+929 RSSSNSS

>member
-1 MADWVNSKDFQKL
+1 MANSNNNNIDEIRELLNERLNYF
-14 SDMIENATKQGLS
+14 SDEINK
-27 RAIHDW
+27 AIRS
-33 AENGL
+33 GL
-38 SSKQINKSF
+38 SSKKVAELIRNQEQNILDKFNVRSIEELENLKLSLDKQLADKQREIEEELAKGPNVDPIRLQTLSNEMKVMTDRSNAVCKGIRDIHNGADNLKNVTGLRGF
-47 ERYKSDLLKDYG
+47 ARDAENTVRPLNDIVKGLKDMYG
-59 GTEEGLQDAYN
+59 
-70 KAKEEYDNA
+70 
-79 QQILEQKEKELEQK
+79 
-93 KQEALKLFAKGSND
+93 
-107 YNNYIKGAADAVDN
+107 
-121 ASESAQKAAKSFE
+121 
-134 KPKSA
+134 
-139 LNDLGQG
+139 
-146 YKALGEYQG
+146 
-155 FKGMAYDA
+155 
-163 DRAVKPV
+163 
-170 KSLVDGLKGMYDVLK
+170 VLRD
-185 SFNDP
+185 FNEP

-263 MAAMSAIIG
+263 MAAMRAIIG
-272 EGKTTEFASQF
+272 EGKTTEFATQF

-418 TGEVKVSGF
+418 TGEVKVSAF
-427 NRRRV
+427 NKRRV

-456 GEVEKQLSASVSA
+456 GEVEKQLSASASA

-487 NGKAG
+487 EGKAG

-535 DIRSG
+535 DKRQGVI
-540 FSKQKDA
+540 KQRDA
-547 VQAQIAEKVGTG
+547 NQAQLSEKLKIGELEG
-559 KFEQNILAGIG
+559 KLIDVIG
-570 KANFLLR
+570 QSNFLLKTW
-577 LLVIGQLAMNIG
+577 ITIALANNIING
-589 SVIRNFG
+589 IRG
-596 QVFEGGKSI
+596 LAQTVDGAKDI
-605 FNFGKNLFS
+605 FNFGKSIFS
-614 GGKNLF
+614 RGKNLF
-620 SRGGKT
+620 RKGGKT
-626 AFKIIGRRFKSGVT
+626 ASNVIRRKGLGGLT

-661 ASRAAANTATNTAS
+661 ASNVAS
-675 RAAANAATRG
+675 RAATGTATRTAANAATKG
-685 VANAGTKA
+685 AANAGAKA

-825 IKEINKARVTGKISN
+825 IKEINKARVTGKISK

-929 RSSSNSN
+929 RSSSNSS

>member
-1 MADWVNSKDFQKL
+1 MAEDKVLKELLDELRGFRQDL
-14 SDMIENATKQGLS
+14 SDKISTWSNNDNM
-27 RAIHDW
+27 
-33 AENGL
+33 
-38 SSKQINKSF
+38 SSKNIVKSYEAEREKF
-47 ERYKSDLLKDYG
+47 LEPYGGLDGLQERYR
-59 GTEEGLQDAYN
+59 
-70 KAKEEYDNA
+70 KAKEE
-79 QQILEQKEKELEQK
+79 LEKKKKEAEQHHWKPGTKEYNDHIKDATKEVLECGK
-93 KQEALKLFAKGSND
+93 
-107 YNNYIKGAADAVDN
+107 
-121 ASESAQKAAKSFE
+121 
-134 KPKSA
+134 A
-139 LNDLGQG
+139 LNQVG
-146 YKALGEYQG
+146 KADEKIKE
-155 FKGMAYDA
+155 FKGVKGLAHDA

-170 KSLVDGLKGMYDVLK
+170 KNLIDGLEGMYRVLEK
-185 SFNDP
+185 FNDP
-190 WAQASKA
+190 WAKASHA

-263 MAAMSAIIG
+263 MAAMKAIIG

-418 TGEVKVSGF
+418 TGEVKVSAF
-427 NRRRV
+427 NKRRV

-456 GEVEKQLSASVSA
+456 GEVEKQLSASASA

-535 DIRSG
+535 DKRQGVI
-540 FSKQKDA
+540 KQRDA
-547 VQAQIAEKVGTG
+547 NQAQLSEKLKIGELEG
-559 KFEQNILAGIG
+559 KLIDVIG
-570 KANFLLR
+570 QSNFLLKTW
-577 LLVIGQLAMNIG
+577 ITIALANNIING
-589 SVIRNFG
+589 IRG
-596 QVFEGGKSI
+596 LAQTVDGAKDI
-605 FNFGKNLFS
+605 FNFGKSIFS
-614 GGKNLF
+614 RGKNLF
-620 SRGGKT
+620 RKGGKT
-626 AFKIIGRRFKSGVT
+626 AFNVIRRKGLGGLT

-661 ASRAAANTATNTAS
+661 ASNVAS
-675 RAAANAATRG
+675 RAATGTATRTAANAATRG
-685 VANAGTKA
+685 AANAGAKA

-825 IKEINKARVTGKISN
+825 IKEINKARVTGKISK

-929 RSSSNSN
+929 RSSSNSS

>member
-1 MADWVNSKDFQKL
+1 MANSNNNNIDEIRELLNERLNYF
-14 SDMIENATKQGLS
+14 SDEINK
-27 RAIHDW
+27 AIRS
-33 AENGL
+33 GL
-38 SSKQINKSF
+38 SSKKVAELIRNQEQNILDKFNVRSIEELDNLKLSIDKQIADKQREIEEELAKGPNVDPIKLQTLSNEMKVLTDRSNAVCKGIRDIHNGADNLKNVTGLRGF
-47 ERYKSDLLKDYG
+47 ARDAENTVRPLNDIVKGLKDMYG
-59 GTEEGLQDAYN
+59 
-70 KAKEEYDNA
+70 
-79 QQILEQKEKELEQK
+79 
-93 KQEALKLFAKGSND
+93 
-107 YNNYIKGAADAVDN
+107 
-121 ASESAQKAAKSFE
+121 
-134 KPKSA
+134 
-139 LNDLGQG
+139 
-146 YKALGEYQG
+146 
-155 FKGMAYDA
+155 
-163 DRAVKPV
+163 
-170 KSLVDGLKGMYDVLK
+170 VLRD
-185 SFNDP
+185 FNEP

-224 KNHIGINYNVST
+224 KSHIGINYNVST

-263 MAAMSAIIG
+263 MAAMRAIIG
-272 EGKTTEFASQF
+272 EGKTTEFATQF

-418 TGEVKVSGF
+418 TGEVKVSAF
-427 NRRRV
+427 NKRRV

-456 GEVEKQLSASVSA
+456 GEVEKQLSASASA

-487 NGKAG
+487 EGKAG

-535 DIRSG
+535 DKRQGVI
-540 FSKQKDA
+540 KQRDA
-547 VQAQIAEKVGTG
+547 NQAQLSEKLKIGELEG
-559 KFEQNILAGIG
+559 KLIDVIG
-570 KANFLLR
+570 QSNFLLKTW
-577 LLVIGQLAMNIG
+577 ITIALANNIING
-589 SVIRNFG
+589 IRG
-596 QVFEGGKSI
+596 LAQIVDGAKDI
-605 FNFGKNLFS
+605 FNFGKSIFS
-614 GGKNLF
+614 RGKNLF
-620 SRGGKT
+620 RKGGKT
-626 AFKIIGRRFKSGVT
+626 ASNVIRRKGLGGLT

-661 ASRAAANTATNTAS
+661 ASNVAS
-675 RAAANAATRG
+675 RAATGTATRTAANAATRG
-685 VANAGTKA
+685 AANAGAKA

-825 IKEINKARVTGKISN
+825 IKEINKARVTGKISK

-929 RSSSNSN
+929 RSSSNSS

>member
-1 MADWVNSKDFQKL
+1 MANSNNNNIDEIRELLNERLNYF
-14 SDMIENATKQGLS
+14 SDEINK
-27 RAIHDW
+27 AIRS
-33 AENGL
+33 GL
-38 SSKQINKSF
+38 SSKKVAELIRNQEQNILDKFNVRSI
-47 ERYKSDLLKDYG
+47 
-59 GTEEGLQDAYN
+59 EEL
-70 KAKEEYDNA
+70 DN
-79 QQILEQKEKELEQK
+79 
-93 KQEALKLFAKGSND
+93 LKLSIDKQIADKQREIEEELAKGPNVDPIKLQTLSNEMKVLTD
-107 YNNYIKGAADAVDN
+107 RSNEVCIGIRDIHNGADNLKNVTGLRGFARDAENTVR
-121 ASESAQKAAKSFE
+121 
-134 KPKSA
+134 P
-139 LNDLGQG
+139 LNDLV
-146 YKALGEYQG
+146 
-155 FKGMAYDA
+155 KGLND
-163 DRAVKPV
+163 
-170 KSLVDGLKGMYDVLK
+170 MYGVLRD
-185 SFNDP
+185 FNER

-263 MAAMSAIIG
+263 MAAMRAIIG
-272 EGKTTEFASQF
+272 EGKTTEFATQF

-418 TGEVKVSGF
+418 TGEVKVSAF
-427 NRRRV
+427 NKRRV

-456 GEVEKQLSASVSA
+456 GEVEKQLSASASA

-535 DIRSG
+535 DKRQGVI
-540 FSKQKDA
+540 KQRDA
-547 VQAQIAEKVGTG
+547 NQAQLSEKLKIGELEG
-559 KFEQNILAGIG
+559 KLIDVIG
-570 KANFLLR
+570 QSNFLLKTW
-577 LLVIGQLAMNIG
+577 ITIALANNIING
-589 SVIRNFG
+589 IRG
-596 QVFEGGKSI
+596 LAQTVDGAKDI
-605 FNFGKNLFS
+605 FNFGKSIFS
-614 GGKNLF
+614 RGKNLF
-620 SRGGKT
+620 RKGGKT
-626 AFKIIGRRFKSGVT
+626 ASNVIRRKGLGGLT

-661 ASRAAANTATNTAS
+661 ASNVAS
-675 RAAANAATRG
+675 RAATGTATRTAANAATRG
-685 VANAGTKA
+685 AANAGAKA

-805 KFKDKYGLGESLKGD
+805 KFKDKYGLGESLKSD

-825 IKEINKARVTGKISN
+825 IKEINKARVTGKISK

-929 RSSSNSN
+929 RSSSNSS

>member
-1 MADWVNSKDFQKL
+1 MAEDKVLKELLDELRGFRQDL
-14 SDMIENATKQGLS
+14 SDKISTWSNNDNM
-27 RAIHDW
+27 
-33 AENGL
+33 
-38 SSKQINKSF
+38 SSKNIVKSYEAEREKF
-47 ERYKSDLLKDYG
+47 LEPYGGLDGLQERYR
-59 GTEEGLQDAYN
+59 
-70 KAKEEYDNA
+70 KAKEE
-79 QQILEQKEKELEQK
+79 LEKKKKEAEQHHWKPGTKEYNDHIKDATKEVLECGK
-93 KQEALKLFAKGSND
+93 
-107 YNNYIKGAADAVDN
+107 
-121 ASESAQKAAKSFE
+121 
-134 KPKSA
+134 A
-139 LNDLGQG
+139 LNQVG
-146 YKALGEYQG
+146 KADEKIKE
-155 FKGMAYDA
+155 FKGVKGLAHDA

-170 KSLVDGLKGMYDVLK
+170 KNLIDGLEGMYRVLEK
-185 SFNDP
+185 FNDP
-190 WAQASKA
+190 WAKASHA

-224 KNHIGINYNVST
+224 KSHIGINYNVST

-263 MAAMSAIIG
+263 MAAMRAIIG

-418 TGEVKVSGF
+418 TGEVKVSAF
-427 NRRRV
+427 NKRRV

-456 GEVEKQLSASVSA
+456 GEVEKQLSASASA

-535 DIRSG
+535 DKRQGVI
-540 FSKQKDA
+540 KQRDA
-547 VQAQIAEKVGTG
+547 NQAQLSEKLKIGELEG
-559 KFEQNILAGIG
+559 KLIDVIG
-570 KANFLLR
+570 QSNFLLKTW
-577 LLVIGQLAMNIG
+577 ITIALANNIING
-589 SVIRNFG
+589 IRG
-596 QVFEGGKSI
+596 LAQTVDGAKDI
-605 FNFGKNLFS
+605 FNFGKSIFS
-614 GGKNLF
+614 RGKNLF
-620 SRGGKT
+620 RKGGKT
-626 AFKIIGRRFKSGVT
+626 AFNVIRRKGRGGLT

-648 RTMQPSANMATNA
+648 RTMQPSAN
-661 ASRAAANTATNTAS
+661 
-675 RAAANAATRG
+675 
-685 VANAGTKA
+685 
-693 SANVMGRGISRA
+693 VMGRGISRV

-825 IKEINKARVTGKISN
+825 IKEINKARVTGKISK

-929 RSSSNSN
+929 RSSSNSS

>member
-1 MADWVNSKDFQKL
+1 MANSNNNNIDEIRELLNERLNYF
-14 SDMIENATKQGLS
+14 SDEINK
-27 RAIHDW
+27 AIRS
-33 AENGL
+33 GL
-38 SSKQINKSF
+38 SSKKVAELIRNQEQNILDKFNVRSIEELENLKLSLDKQLADKQREIKEELAKGPNVDQNSLQTLFNQMKLLTDKSNAVSKGIRDIHNGADNLKNVTGLRGF
-47 ERYKSDLLKDYG
+47 ARDAENTVRPLNDIVKGLKDMYG
-59 GTEEGLQDAYN
+59 
-70 KAKEEYDNA
+70 
-79 QQILEQKEKELEQK
+79 
-93 KQEALKLFAKGSND
+93 
-107 YNNYIKGAADAVDN
+107 
-121 ASESAQKAAKSFE
+121 
-134 KPKSA
+134 
-139 LNDLGQG
+139 
-146 YKALGEYQG
+146 
-155 FKGMAYDA
+155 
-163 DRAVKPV
+163 
-170 KSLVDGLKGMYDVLK
+170 VL
-185 SFNDP
+185 SDFNEP

-224 KNHIGINYNVST
+224 KSHIGINYNVST

-263 MAAMSAIIG
+263 MAAMRAIIG
-272 EGKTTEFASQF
+272 EGKTTEFATQF

-418 TGEVKVSGF
+418 TGEVKVSAF
-427 NRRRV
+427 NKRRV

-444 KLMESVNANARR
+444 KLMETVNANARR
-456 GEVEKQLSASVSA
+456 GEVEKQLSASASA

-535 DIRSG
+535 DKRQGVI
-540 FSKQKDA
+540 KQRDA
-547 VQAQIAEKVGTG
+547 NQAQLSEKLKIGELEG
-559 KFEQNILAGIG
+559 KLIDVIG
-570 KANFLLR
+570 QSNFLLKTW
-577 LLVIGQLAMNIG
+577 ITIALANNIING
-589 SVIRNFG
+589 IRG
-596 QVFEGGKSI
+596 LAQTVDGAKDI
-605 FNFGKNLFS
+605 FNFGKSIFS
-614 GGKNLF
+614 RGKNLF
-620 SRGGKT
+620 RKGGKT
-626 AFKIIGRRFKSGVT
+626 ASNVIRRKGLGGLT

-648 RTMQPSANMATNA
+648 RTMQPSAN
-661 ASRAAANTATNTAS
+661 
-675 RAAANAATRG
+675 AATRG
-685 VANAGTKA
+685 AANAGAKA

-825 IKEINKARVTGKISN
+825 IKEINKARVTGKISK

-929 RSSSNSN
+929 RSSSNSS

>member
-1 MADWVNSKDFQKL
+1 MANSNNNNIDEIRELLNERLNYF
-14 SDMIENATKQGLS
+14 SDEINK
-27 RAIHDW
+27 AIRS
-33 AENGL
+33 GL
-38 SSKQINKSF
+38 SSKKVAELIRNQEQNILDKFNVRSIEELDNLKLSIDKQIADKQREIEEELAKGPNVDPIKLQTLSNEMKVLTDRANAVCKGIRDIHNGADNLKNVTGLRGF
-47 ERYKSDLLKDYG
+47 ARDAENTVRPLNDIVKGLKDMYG
-59 GTEEGLQDAYN
+59 
-70 KAKEEYDNA
+70 
-79 QQILEQKEKELEQK
+79 
-93 KQEALKLFAKGSND
+93 
-107 YNNYIKGAADAVDN
+107 
-121 ASESAQKAAKSFE
+121 
-134 KPKSA
+134 
-139 LNDLGQG
+139 
-146 YKALGEYQG
+146 
-155 FKGMAYDA
+155 
-163 DRAVKPV
+163 
-170 KSLVDGLKGMYDVLK
+170 VLRD
-185 SFNDP
+185 FNEP

-263 MAAMSAIIG
+263 MAAMKAIIG
-272 EGKTTEFASQF
+272 EGKTTEFATQF

-418 TGEVKVSGF
+418 TGEVKVSAF
-427 NRRRV
+427 NKRRV

-456 GEVEKQLSASVSA
+456 GEVEKQLSASASA

-535 DIRSG
+535 DKRQGVI
-540 FSKQKDA
+540 KQRDA
-547 VQAQIAEKVGTG
+547 NQAQLSEKLKIGELEG
-559 KFEQNILAGIG
+559 KLIDVIG
-570 KANFLLR
+570 QSNFLLKTW
-577 LLVIGQLAMNIG
+577 ITIALANNIING
-589 SVIRNFG
+589 IRG
-596 QVFEGGKSI
+596 LAQTVDGAKDI
-605 FNFGKNLFS
+605 FNFGKSIFS
-614 GGKNLF
+614 RGKNLF
-620 SRGGKT
+620 RKGGKT
-626 AFKIIGRRFKSGVT
+626 ASNVIRRKGLGGLT

-661 ASRAAANTATNTAS
+661 ASNVAS
-675 RAAANAATRG
+675 RAATGTATRTAANAATRG
-685 VANAGTKA
+685 AANAGAKA

-825 IKEINKARVTGKISN
+825 IKEINKARVTGKISK

-852 EMFKQIIEVQKANKK
+852 EMFKQIIEVQKTNKK

-929 RSSSNSN
+929 RSSSNSS

>member
-1 MADWVNSKDFQKL
+1 MANSNNNFDDFKNYFDERFDDIH
-14 SDMIENATKQGLS
+14 SEIN
-27 RAIHDW
+27 RAM
-33 AENGL
+33 NSGL
-38 SSKQINKSF
+38 SSKKVNEKLI
-47 ERYKSDLLKDYG
+47 
-59 GTEEGLQDAYN
+59 A
-70 KAKEEYDNA
+70 
-79 QQILEQKEKELEQK
+79 LEQNILDKFNVNSVKELEDK
-93 KQEALKLFAKGSND
+93 KLNLDKQIKDIKKEIDEELAKG
-107 YNNYIKGAADAVDN
+107 DN
-121 ASESAQKAAKSFE
+121 ANKDKVKTLTDKLQGLTDTSKEVSKGIRDIYTTADSLKNVTGLRGFARDAE
-134 KPKSA
+134 NTVRP
-139 LNDLGQG
+139 LNDIL
-146 YKALGEYQG
+146 K
-155 FKGMAYDA
+155 
-163 DRAVKPV
+163 
-170 KSLVDGLKGMYDVLK
+170 GLKDMYGVLK
-185 SFNDP
+185 DFNQP
-190 WAQASKA
+190 WAEASHA

-309 SFEKYSDNVKQN
+309 SFEKYSDNIKQN

-353 VANLAQKVSTVEGA
+353 VANFAEKVSTVEGA

-398 EGLQDRVTRMIGQL
+398 EGLQDRVIRMVGQM

-418 TGEVKVSGF
+418 TGEVKVSSF
-427 NRRRV
+427 NKRRIR
-432 AAAAE
+432 AAAE

-444 KLMESVNANARR
+444 KLMESVNANAKRR
-456 GEVEKQLSASVSA
+456 EVEKQLSASASA

-479 IKNNAEFK
+479 IKNNVEFK
-487 NGKAG
+487 DGKAG
-492 VSINGEWKSIDE
+492 VSINGEWKSIDK
-504 LGNGDYEALVAETQ
+504 LGNKDYESLVAETQ

-526 IAKNLRSLV
+526 IAKTLRSLV
-535 DIRSG
+535 DKRKGII
-540 FSKQKDA
+540 KQRDA
-547 VQAQIAEKVGTG
+547 AQAQISERYKIGELEGKLIDVVG
-559 KFEQNILAGIG
+559 QS
-570 KANFLLR
+570 NFLLKTWITIFTVSNAINGIR
-577 LLVIGQLAMNIG
+577 GLAQ
-589 SVIRNFG
+589 SVDG
-596 QVFEGGKSI
+596 VKDI
-605 FNFGKNLFS
+605 FNFGKSVFR

-626 AFKIIGRRFKSGVT
+626 GFQIIGRRIGRGFTK
-640 RGWQNIVG
+640 GWQNIVG
-648 RTMQPSANMATNA
+648 RSMQPSANMATNA
-661 ASRAAANTATNTAS
+661 ASRAATGTAT

-685 VANAGTKA
+685 AANIGAKA
-693 SANVMGRGISRA
+693 SANVMGRGLSRA
-705 GTRGAIKFLGKGGA
+705 GTRGAIKTLGKGGA
-719 KMIGKAAGPLAGV
+719 RMLGKAAGPLAGV

-756 ATVGSTIGGIAGAA
+756 ATVGATVGGIAGAA

-805 KFKDKYGLGESLKGD
+805 KYKDKYGLSDSLKGD

-825 IKEINKARVTGKISN
+825 IKEINKARVTGKISK
-840 KLMDKLADRGDT
+840 KLMDKLADRGDID
-852 EMFKQIIEVQKANKK
+852 MFKQITDIQKANNKEKIENKK
-867 ENAENNGARKG
+867 RNRDRYSGSIK
-878 RISKNIR
+878 
-885 TAYFNIGTSY
+885 TAYFKVGTSY
-895 FEGELFKKGSEK
+895 FGEGIGSLMGLGGK
-907 SISISRGFRENGKSG
+907 LLTGGIGKTISIVKGFSENGKSG
-922 GWEAVKE
+922 GWESVKE
-929 RSSSNSN
+929 RSLSETYNM
-936 NNAVTETQNSG
+936 AVANEKQKGG

-952 VNINGTLKLTS
+952 VNINGTLKLTN

-984 LADMISKEISTID
+984 LADMISKEIGTID

>member
-1 MADWVNSKDFQKL
+1 MANSNNNNIDEIRELLNERLNYF
-14 SDMIENATKQGLS
+14 SDEINK
-27 RAIHDW
+27 AIRS
-33 AENGL
+33 GL
-38 SSKQINKSF
+38 SSKKVAELIRNQEQNILDKFNVRSIEELENLKLSLDKQLADKQREIEEELAKGPNVDQNSLQTLFNQMKLLTDKSNAVSKGIRDIHNGADNLKNVTGLRGF
-47 ERYKSDLLKDYG
+47 ARDAENTVRPLNDIVKGLKDMYG
-59 GTEEGLQDAYN
+59 
-70 KAKEEYDNA
+70 
-79 QQILEQKEKELEQK
+79 
-93 KQEALKLFAKGSND
+93 
-107 YNNYIKGAADAVDN
+107 
-121 ASESAQKAAKSFE
+121 
-134 KPKSA
+134 
-139 LNDLGQG
+139 
-146 YKALGEYQG
+146 
-155 FKGMAYDA
+155 
-163 DRAVKPV
+163 
-170 KSLVDGLKGMYDVLK
+170 VL
-185 SFNDP
+185 SDFNEP

-224 KNHIGINYNVST
+224 KSHIGINYNVST

-263 MAAMSAIIG
+263 MAAMRAIIG
-272 EGKTTEFASQF
+272 EGKTTEFATQF

-418 TGEVKVSGF
+418 TGEVKVSAF
-427 NRRRV
+427 NKRRV

-456 GEVEKQLSASVSA
+456 GEVEKQLSASASA

-535 DIRSG
+535 DKRQGVI
-540 FSKQKDA
+540 KQRDA
-547 VQAQIAEKVGTG
+547 NQAQLSEKLKIGELEG
-559 KFEQNILAGIG
+559 KLIDVIG
-570 KANFLLR
+570 QSNFLLKTW
-577 LLVIGQLAMNIG
+577 ITIALANNIING
-589 SVIRNFG
+589 IRG
-596 QVFEGGKSI
+596 LAQTVDGAKDI
-605 FNFGKNLFS
+605 FNFGKSIFS
-614 GGKNLF
+614 RGKNLF
-620 SRGGKT
+620 RKGGKT
-626 AFKIIGRRFKSGVT
+626 ASNVIRRKGLGGLT

-661 ASRAAANTATNTAS
+661 ASNVAS
-675 RAAANAATRG
+675 RAATGTATRTAANAATRG
-685 VANAGTKA
+685 AANAGAKA

-805 KFKDKYGLGESLKGD
+805 KFKDKYGLSESLKGD

-825 IKEINKARVTGKISN
+825 IKEINKARVTGKISK

-929 RSSSNSN
+929 RSSSNSS

>member
-1 MADWVNSKDFQKL
+1 MAEDKVLKELLDELRGFRQDL
-14 SDMIENATKQGLS
+14 SDKISTWSNNDNM
-27 RAIHDW
+27 
-33 AENGL
+33 
-38 SSKQINKSF
+38 SSKNIVKSYEAEREKF
-47 ERYKSDLLKDYG
+47 LEPYGGLDGLQERYR
-59 GTEEGLQDAYN
+59 
-70 KAKEEYDNA
+70 KAKEE
-79 QQILEQKEKELEQK
+79 LEKKKKEAEQHHWKPGTKEYNDHIKDATKEVLECGK
-93 KQEALKLFAKGSND
+93 
-107 YNNYIKGAADAVDN
+107 
-121 ASESAQKAAKSFE
+121 
-134 KPKSA
+134 A
-139 LNDLGQG
+139 LNQVG
-146 YKALGEYQG
+146 KADEKIKE
-155 FKGMAYDA
+155 FKGVKGLAHDA

-170 KSLVDGLKGMYDVLK
+170 KNLIDGLEGMYRVLEK
-185 SFNDP
+185 FNDP
-190 WAQASKA
+190 WAKASHA

-263 MAAMSAIIG
+263 MAAMRAIIG
-272 EGKTTEFASQF
+272 EGKTTEFATQF

-418 TGEVKVSGF
+418 TGEVKVSAF
-427 NRRRV
+427 NKRRV

-456 GEVEKQLSASVSA
+456 GEVEKQLSASASA

-535 DIRSG
+535 DKRQGVI
-540 FSKQKDA
+540 KQRDA
-547 VQAQIAEKVGTG
+547 NQAQLSEKLKIGELEG
-559 KFEQNILAGIG
+559 KLIDVIG
-570 KANFLLR
+570 QSNFLLKTW
-577 LLVIGQLAMNIG
+577 ITIALANNIING
-589 SVIRNFG
+589 IRG
-596 QVFEGGKSI
+596 LAQTVDGAKDI
-605 FNFGKNLFS
+605 FNFGKSIFS
-614 GGKNLF
+614 RGKNLF

-626 AFKIIGRRFKSGVT
+626 GFKIIGRRIGRGVT
-640 RGWQNIVG
+640 KGWQNIVG

-661 ASRAAANTATNTAS
+661 ASNVAS
-675 RAAANAATRG
+675 RAATGTATRTAANAAARG
-685 VANAGTKA
+685 AANAGAKA

-705 GTRGAIKFLGKGGA
+705 GTRGAIKFLGKSGA

-825 IKEINKARVTGKISN
+825 IKEINKARVTGKISK

-895 FEGELFKKGSEK
+895 FDGELFKKGSEK

>member
-1 MADWVNSKDFQKL
+1 MANSNNNNIDEIRELLNERLNYF
-14 SDMIENATKQGLS
+14 SDEINK
-27 RAIHDW
+27 AIRS
-33 AENGL
+33 GL
-38 SSKQINKSF
+38 SSKKVAELIRNQEQNILDKFNVRSIEELENLKLSLDKQLADKQREIEEELAKGPNVDQNRLQTLSNQMKVLTDRSNAVCKGIRDIHNGADNLKNVTGLRGF
-47 ERYKSDLLKDYG
+47 ARDAENTVRPLNDIVKGLKDMYG
-59 GTEEGLQDAYN
+59 
-70 KAKEEYDNA
+70 
-79 QQILEQKEKELEQK
+79 
-93 KQEALKLFAKGSND
+93 
-107 YNNYIKGAADAVDN
+107 
-121 ASESAQKAAKSFE
+121 
-134 KPKSA
+134 
-139 LNDLGQG
+139 
-146 YKALGEYQG
+146 
-155 FKGMAYDA
+155 
-163 DRAVKPV
+163 
-170 KSLVDGLKGMYDVLK
+170 VLRD
-185 SFNDP
+185 FNEP

-263 MAAMSAIIG
+263 MAAMKAIIG
-272 EGKTTEFASQF
+272 EGKTTEFATQF

-418 TGEVKVSGF
+418 TGEVKVSAF
-427 NRRRV
+427 NKRRV

-456 GEVEKQLSASVSA
+456 GEVEKQLSASASA

-535 DIRSG
+535 DKRQGVI
-540 FSKQKDA
+540 KQRDA
-547 VQAQIAEKVGTG
+547 NQAQLSEKLKIGELEG
-559 KFEQNILAGIG
+559 KLIDVIG
-570 KANFLLR
+570 QSNFLLKTW
-577 LLVIGQLAMNIG
+577 ITIALANNIING
-589 SVIRNFG
+589 IRG
-596 QVFEGGKSI
+596 LAQTVDGAKDI
-605 FNFGKNLFS
+605 FNFGKSIFS
-614 GGKNLF
+614 RGKNLF
-620 SRGGKT
+620 RKGGKT
-626 AFKIIGRRFKSGVT
+626 AFNVIRRKGLGGLT

-661 ASRAAANTATNTAS
+661 ASNVAS
-675 RAAANAATRG
+675 RAATGTATRTAANAATRG
-685 VANAGTKA
+685 AANAGAKA

-805 KFKDKYGLGESLKGD
+805 KFKDKYRLGESLKSD

-825 IKEINKARVTGKISN
+825 IKEINKARVTGKISK

-929 RSSSNSN
+929 RSSSNSS

>member
-1 MADWVNSKDFQKL
+1 MANSNNNNIDEIRELLNERLNYF
-14 SDMIENATKQGLS
+14 SDEINK
-27 RAIHDW
+27 AIRS
-33 AENGL
+33 GL
-38 SSKQINKSF
+38 SSKKVAELIRNQEQNILDKFNVRSIEELENLKLSIDKQIADKQREIEEELAKGPNVDPVMLQTLSNEMKVLTDRSNAVCKGIRDIHNGADNLKNVTGLRGF
-47 ERYKSDLLKDYG
+47 ARDAENTVRPLNDIVKGLKDMYG
-59 GTEEGLQDAYN
+59 
-70 KAKEEYDNA
+70 
-79 QQILEQKEKELEQK
+79 
-93 KQEALKLFAKGSND
+93 
-107 YNNYIKGAADAVDN
+107 
-121 ASESAQKAAKSFE
+121 
-134 KPKSA
+134 
-139 LNDLGQG
+139 
-146 YKALGEYQG
+146 
-155 FKGMAYDA
+155 
-163 DRAVKPV
+163 
-170 KSLVDGLKGMYDVLK
+170 VLRD
-185 SFNDP
+185 FNEP

-263 MAAMSAIIG
+263 MAAMRAIIG
-272 EGKTTEFASQF
+272 EGKTTEFATQF

-418 TGEVKVSGF
+418 TGEVKVSAF
-427 NRRRV
+427 NKRRV

-456 GEVEKQLSASVSA
+456 GEVEKQLSASASA

-535 DIRSG
+535 DKRQGVI
-540 FSKQKDA
+540 KQRDA
-547 VQAQIAEKVGTG
+547 NQAQLSEKLKIGELEG
-559 KFEQNILAGIG
+559 KLIDVIG
-570 KANFLLR
+570 QSNFLLKTW
-577 LLVIGQLAMNIG
+577 ITIALANNIING
-589 SVIRNFG
+589 IRG
-596 QVFEGGKSI
+596 LAQTVDGAKDI
-605 FNFGKNLFS
+605 FNFGKSIFS
-614 GGKNLF
+614 RGKNLF
-620 SRGGKT
+620 RKGGKT
-626 AFKIIGRRFKSGVT
+626 AFNVIRRKGLGGLT

-661 ASRAAANTATNTAS
+661 ASNVAS
-675 RAAANAATRG
+675 RAATGTATRTAANAATRG
-685 VANAGTKA
+685 AANAGAKA

-805 KFKDKYGLGESLKGD
+805 KFKDKYGLGESLKSD

-825 IKEINKARVTGKISN
+825 IKEINKARVTGKISK

-929 RSSSNSN
+929 RSSSNSS

>member
-1 MADWVNSKDFQKL
+1 MANSNNNNIDEIRELLNERLNYF
-14 SDMIENATKQGLS
+14 SDEINK
-27 RAIHDW
+27 AIRS
-33 AENGL
+33 GL
-38 SSKQINKSF
+38 SSKKVAELIRNQEQNILDKFNVRSIEELENLKLSLDKQLADKQREIEEELAKGPNVDQNRLQTLSNQMKVLTDRANAVCKGIRDIHNGADNLKNVTGLRGF
-47 ERYKSDLLKDYG
+47 ARDAENTVRPLNDIVKGLKDMYG
-59 GTEEGLQDAYN
+59 
-70 KAKEEYDNA
+70 
-79 QQILEQKEKELEQK
+79 
-93 KQEALKLFAKGSND
+93 
-107 YNNYIKGAADAVDN
+107 
-121 ASESAQKAAKSFE
+121 
-134 KPKSA
+134 
-139 LNDLGQG
+139 
-146 YKALGEYQG
+146 
-155 FKGMAYDA
+155 
-163 DRAVKPV
+163 
-170 KSLVDGLKGMYDVLK
+170 VLRD
-185 SFNDP
+185 FNEP

-263 MAAMSAIIG
+263 MAAMRAIIG
-272 EGKTTEFASQF
+272 EGKTTEFATQF

-418 TGEVKVSGF
+418 TGEVKVSAF
-427 NRRRV
+427 NKRRV

-456 GEVEKQLSASVSA
+456 GEVEKQLSASASA

-535 DIRSG
+535 DKRQGVI
-540 FSKQKDA
+540 KQRDA
-547 VQAQIAEKVGTG
+547 NQAQLSEKLKIGELEG
-559 KFEQNILAGIG
+559 KLIDVIG
-570 KANFLLR
+570 QSNFLLKTW
-577 LLVIGQLAMNIG
+577 ITIALANNIING
-589 SVIRNFG
+589 IRG
-596 QVFEGGKSI
+596 LAQTVDGAKDI
-605 FNFGKNLFS
+605 FNFGKSIFS
-614 GGKNLF
+614 RGKNLF
-620 SRGGKT
+620 RKGGKT
-626 AFKIIGRRFKSGVT
+626 ASNVIRRKGLGGLT

-661 ASRAAANTATNTAS
+661 ASNVAS
-675 RAAANAATRG
+675 RAATGTATRTAANAATRG
-685 VANAGTKA
+685 AANAGAKA

-805 KFKDKYGLGESLKGD
+805 KFKDKYGLGESLKSD

-825 IKEINKARVTGKISN
+825 IKEINKARVTGKISK

-929 RSSSNSN
+929 RSSSNSS

>member
-1 MADWVNSKDFQKL
+1 MANSNNINIDEIRELLNERLNYF
-14 SDMIENATKQGLS
+14 SDEINK
-27 RAIHDW
+27 AIRS
-33 AENGL
+33 GL
-38 SSKQINKSF
+38 SSKKVAELIRNQEQNILDKFNVRSIEELDNLKLSIDKQIADKQREIEEELAKGPNVDPIKIQTLSNEMKVLTDRSNAVCKGIRDIHNGADNLKNVTGLRGF
-47 ERYKSDLLKDYG
+47 ARDAENTVRPLNDIVKGLKDMYG
-59 GTEEGLQDAYN
+59 
-70 KAKEEYDNA
+70 
-79 QQILEQKEKELEQK
+79 
-93 KQEALKLFAKGSND
+93 
-107 YNNYIKGAADAVDN
+107 
-121 ASESAQKAAKSFE
+121 
-134 KPKSA
+134 
-139 LNDLGQG
+139 
-146 YKALGEYQG
+146 
-155 FKGMAYDA
+155 
-163 DRAVKPV
+163 
-170 KSLVDGLKGMYDVLK
+170 VLRD
-185 SFNDP
+185 FNEP

-263 MAAMSAIIG
+263 MAAMRAIIG
-272 EGKTTEFASQF
+272 EGKTTEFATQF

-418 TGEVKVSGF
+418 TGEVKVSAF
-427 NRRRV
+427 NKRRV

-456 GEVEKQLSASVSA
+456 GEVEKQLSASASA

-535 DIRSG
+535 DKRQGVI
-540 FSKQKDA
+540 KQRDA
-547 VQAQIAEKVGTG
+547 NQAQLSEKLKIGELEG
-559 KFEQNILAGIG
+559 KLIDVIG
-570 KANFLLR
+570 QSNFLLKTW
-577 LLVIGQLAMNIG
+577 ITIALANNIING
-589 SVIRNFG
+589 IRG
-596 QVFEGGKSI
+596 LAQTVDGAKDI
-605 FNFGKNLFS
+605 FNFGKSIFS
-614 GGKNLF
+614 RGKNLF
-620 SRGGKT
+620 RKGGKT
-626 AFKIIGRRFKSGVT
+626 ASNVIRRKGLGGLT

-661 ASRAAANTATNTAS
+661 ASNVAS
-675 RAAANAATRG
+675 RAATGTATRTAANAATRG
-685 VANAGTKA
+685 AANAGAKA

-805 KFKDKYGLGESLKGD
+805 KFKDKYGLGESLKSD

-825 IKEINKARVTGKISN
+825 IKEINKARVTGKISK

-929 RSSSNSN
+929 RSSSNSS

>member
-1 MADWVNSKDFQKL
+1 MANSNNNNIDEIRELLNERLNYF
-14 SDMIENATKQGLS
+14 SDEINK
-27 RAIHDW
+27 AIRS
-33 AENGL
+33 GL
-38 SSKQINKSF
+38 SSKKVAELIRNQEQNILDKFNVRSIEELENLKLSIDKQIADKQREIEEELAKGPNVDPVMLQTLSNEMKVLTDRSNAVCKGIRDIHNGADNLKNVTGLRGF
-47 ERYKSDLLKDYG
+47 ARDAENTVRPLNDIVKGLKDMYG
-59 GTEEGLQDAYN
+59 
-70 KAKEEYDNA
+70 
-79 QQILEQKEKELEQK
+79 
-93 KQEALKLFAKGSND
+93 
-107 YNNYIKGAADAVDN
+107 
-121 ASESAQKAAKSFE
+121 
-134 KPKSA
+134 
-139 LNDLGQG
+139 
-146 YKALGEYQG
+146 
-155 FKGMAYDA
+155 
-163 DRAVKPV
+163 
-170 KSLVDGLKGMYDVLK
+170 VLRD
-185 SFNDP
+185 FNEP

-263 MAAMSAIIG
+263 MAAMRAIIG
-272 EGKTTEFASQF
+272 EGKTTEFATQF

-418 TGEVKVSGF
+418 TGEVKVSAF
-427 NRRRV
+427 NKRRV

-456 GEVEKQLSASVSA
+456 GEVEKQLSASASA

-535 DIRSG
+535 DKRQGVI
-540 FSKQKDA
+540 KQRDA
-547 VQAQIAEKVGTG
+547 NQAQLSEKLKIGELEG
-559 KFEQNILAGIG
+559 KLIDVIG
-570 KANFLLR
+570 QSNFLLKTW
-577 LLVIGQLAMNIG
+577 ITIALANNIING
-589 SVIRNFG
+589 IRG
-596 QVFEGGKSI
+596 LAQTVDGAKDI
-605 FNFGKNLFS
+605 FNFGKSIFS
-614 GGKNLF
+614 RGKNLF
-620 SRGGKT
+620 RKGGKT
-626 AFKIIGRRFKSGVT
+626 AFNVIRRKGLGGLT

-661 ASRAAANTATNTAS
+661 ASNVAS
-675 RAAANAATRG
+675 RAATGTATRTAANAATKG
-685 VANAGTKA
+685 AANAGAKA

-805 KFKDKYGLGESLKGD
+805 KFKDKYGLGESLKSD

-825 IKEINKARVTGKISN
+825 IKEINKARVTGKISK

-929 RSSSNSN
+929 RSSSNSS

>member
-1 MADWVNSKDFQKL
+1 MANSNNNNIDEIRELLNERLNYF
-14 SDMIENATKQGLS
+14 SDEINK
-27 RAIHDW
+27 AIRS
-33 AENGL
+33 GL
-38 SSKQINKSF
+38 SSKKVAELIRNQEQNILDKFNVRSIEELDNLKLSIDKQIADKQREIEEELAKGPNVDPIKIQTLSN
-47 ERYKSDLLKDYG
+47 EMKVLTDRSDAVCKGIRDIHNGADNLKNVTGLRGFARDAENTVRPLNDIVKGLKDMYG
-59 GTEEGLQDAYN
+59 
-70 KAKEEYDNA
+70 
-79 QQILEQKEKELEQK
+79 
-93 KQEALKLFAKGSND
+93 
-107 YNNYIKGAADAVDN
+107 
-121 ASESAQKAAKSFE
+121 
-134 KPKSA
+134 
-139 LNDLGQG
+139 
-146 YKALGEYQG
+146 
-155 FKGMAYDA
+155 
-163 DRAVKPV
+163 
-170 KSLVDGLKGMYDVLK
+170 VLRD
-185 SFNDP
+185 FNEP

-263 MAAMSAIIG
+263 MAAMKAIIG
-272 EGKTTEFASQF
+272 EGKTTEFATQF

-418 TGEVKVSGF
+418 TGEVKVSAF
-427 NRRRV
+427 NKRRV

-456 GEVEKQLSASVSA
+456 GEVEKQLSASASA

-535 DIRSG
+535 DKRQGVI
-540 FSKQKDA
+540 KQRDA
-547 VQAQIAEKVGTG
+547 NQAQLSEKLKIGELEG
-559 KFEQNILAGIG
+559 KLIDVIG
-570 KANFLLR
+570 QSNFLLKTW
-577 LLVIGQLAMNIG
+577 ITIALANNIING
-589 SVIRNFG
+589 IRG
-596 QVFEGGKSI
+596 LAQTVDGAKDI
-605 FNFGKNLFS
+605 FNFGKSIFS
-614 GGKNLF
+614 RGKNLF
-620 SRGGKT
+620 RKGGKT
-626 AFKIIGRRFKSGVT
+626 ASNVIRRKGLGGLT

-661 ASRAAANTATNTAS
+661 ASNVAS
-675 RAAANAATRG
+675 RAATGTATRTAANAATRG
-685 VANAGTKA
+685 AANAGAKA

-825 IKEINKARVTGKISN
+825 IKEINKARVTGKISK

-852 EMFKQIIEVQKANKK
+852 EMFKQVIEVQKANKK

-929 RSSSNSN
+929 RSSSNSS

>member
-1 MADWVNSKDFQKL
+1 MAEDKVLKELLDELRGFRQDL
-14 SDMIENATKQGLS
+14 SDKISTWSNNDNM
-27 RAIHDW
+27 
-33 AENGL
+33 
-38 SSKQINKSF
+38 SSKNIVKSYEAEREKF
-47 ERYKSDLLKDYG
+47 LEPYGGLDGLQERYR
-59 GTEEGLQDAYN
+59 
-70 KAKEEYDNA
+70 KAKEE
-79 QQILEQKEKELEQK
+79 LEKKKKEAEQHHWKPGTKEY
-93 KQEALKLFAKGSND
+93 ND
-107 YNNYIKGAADAVDN
+107 YIKDATKEVL
-121 ASESAQKAAKSFE
+121 ECGK
-134 KPKSA
+134 A
-139 LNDLGQG
+139 LNQVG
-146 YKALGEYQG
+146 KADEKIKE
-155 FKGMAYDA
+155 FKGVKGLAHDA

-170 KSLVDGLKGMYDVLK
+170 KNLIDGLEGMYRVLEK
-185 SFNDP
+185 FNDP
-190 WAQASKA
+190 WAKASHA

-224 KNHIGINYNVST
+224 KSHIGINYNVST

-263 MAAMSAIIG
+263 MAAMRAIIG

-418 TGEVKVSGF
+418 TGEVKVSAF
-427 NRRRV
+427 NKRRV

-456 GEVEKQLSASVSA
+456 GEVEKQLSASASA

-535 DIRSG
+535 DKRQGVI
-540 FSKQKDA
+540 KQRDA
-547 VQAQIAEKVGTG
+547 NQAQLSEKLKIGELEG
-559 KFEQNILAGIG
+559 KLIDVIG
-570 KANFLLR
+570 QSNFLLKTW
-577 LLVIGQLAMNIG
+577 ITIALANNIING
-589 SVIRNFG
+589 IRG
-596 QVFEGGKSI
+596 LSQTVDGAKDI
-605 FNFGKNLFS
+605 FNFGKSIFS
-614 GGKNLF
+614 RGKNLF
-620 SRGGKT
+620 RKGGKT
-626 AFKIIGRRFKSGVT
+626 AFNVIRRKGRGGLT

-648 RTMQPSANMATNA
+648 RTMQP
-661 ASRAAANTATNTAS
+661 
-675 RAAANAATRG
+675 
-685 VANAGTKA
+685 

-825 IKEINKARVTGKISN
+825 IKEINKARVTGKISK

-852 EMFKQIIEVQKANKK
+852 EMFKQIIEVQKTNKK

-929 RSSSNSN
+929 RSSSNSS

>member
-1 MADWVNSKDFQKL
+1 MANSNNNNNDEIRELLNERLNYF
-14 SDMIENATKQGLS
+14 SDEIN
-27 RAIHDW
+27 RAIRS
-33 AENGL
+33 GL
-38 SSKQINKSF
+38 SSKKVAELIRNQEQN
-47 ERYKSDLLKDYG
+47 
-59 GTEEGLQDAYN
+59 
-70 KAKEEYDNA
+70 
-79 QQILEQKEKELEQK
+79 ILDKFNVRSIKELEN
-93 KQEALKLFAKGSND
+93 LKLSIDKQLADKQREIEEELAKGPNVDPNRLQTLSNQMKVLTD
-107 YNNYIKGAADAVDN
+107 KSNAVCKGIRDIHNGADNLKNVTGLRGFARDAENTVR
-121 ASESAQKAAKSFE
+121 
-134 KPKSA
+134 P
-139 LNDLGQG
+139 LNDI
-146 YKALGEYQG
+146 
-155 FKGMAYDA
+155 
-163 DRAVKPV
+163 VK
-170 KSLVDGLKGMYDVLK
+170 GLKDMYGVLRD
-185 SFNDP
+185 FNEP

-224 KNHIGINYNVST
+224 KSHIGINYNVST

-263 MAAMSAIIG
+263 MAAMRAIIG
-272 EGKTTEFASQF
+272 EGKTTEFATQF

-418 TGEVKVSGF
+418 TGEVKVSAF
-427 NRRRV
+427 NKRRV

-456 GEVEKQLSASVSA
+456 GEVEKQLSASASA

-535 DIRSG
+535 DKRQGVI
-540 FSKQKDA
+540 KQRDA
-547 VQAQIAEKVGTG
+547 NQAQLSEKLKIGELEG
-559 KFEQNILAGIG
+559 KLIDVIG
-570 KANFLLR
+570 QSNFLLKTW
-577 LLVIGQLAMNIG
+577 ITIALANNIING
-589 SVIRNFG
+589 IRG
-596 QVFEGGKSI
+596 LAQTVDGAKDI
-605 FNFGKNLFS
+605 FNFGKSIFS
-614 GGKNLF
+614 RGKNLF
-620 SRGGKT
+620 RKGGKT
-626 AFKIIGRRFKSGVT
+626 AFNVIRRKGLGGLT

-661 ASRAAANTATNTAS
+661 ASN
-675 RAAANAATRG
+675 
-685 VANAGTKA
+685 VA
-693 SANVMGRGISRA
+693 SRA

-825 IKEINKARVTGKISN
+825 IKEINKARVTGKISK

-929 RSSSNSN
+929 RPSSNSS

>member
-1 MADWVNSKDFQKL
+1 MANSNNNNIDEIREL
-14 SDMIENATKQGLS
+14 LNERLNYYSDEINK
-27 RAIHDW
+27 AIRS
-33 AENGL
+33 GL
-38 SSKQINKSF
+38 SSKKVAELIRNQEQNILDKFNVRSIKELDNLKLSIDKQIADKQREIEEELAKGPNVDPIKLQTLSNEMKVLTDRSNAVCKGIRDIHNGADNLKNVTGLRGF
-47 ERYKSDLLKDYG
+47 ARDAENTVRPLNDIVKGLKDMYG
-59 GTEEGLQDAYN
+59 
-70 KAKEEYDNA
+70 
-79 QQILEQKEKELEQK
+79 
-93 KQEALKLFAKGSND
+93 
-107 YNNYIKGAADAVDN
+107 
-121 ASESAQKAAKSFE
+121 
-134 KPKSA
+134 
-139 LNDLGQG
+139 
-146 YKALGEYQG
+146 
-155 FKGMAYDA
+155 
-163 DRAVKPV
+163 
-170 KSLVDGLKGMYDVLK
+170 VLRD
-185 SFNDP
+185 FNEP

-263 MAAMSAIIG
+263 MAAMRAIIG
-272 EGKTTEFASQF
+272 EGKTTEFATQF

-398 EGLQDRVTRMIGQL
+398 EGLQDRVTRMVGQL

-418 TGEVKVSGF
+418 TGEVKVSAF
-427 NRRRV
+427 NKRRV

-456 GEVEKQLSASVSA
+456 GEVEKQLSASASA

-535 DIRSG
+535 DKRQGVI
-540 FSKQKDA
+540 KQRDA
-547 VQAQIAEKVGTG
+547 NQAQLSEKLKIGELEG
-559 KFEQNILAGIG
+559 KLIDVIG
-570 KANFLLR
+570 QSNFLLKTW
-577 LLVIGQLAMNIG
+577 ITIALANNIING
-589 SVIRNFG
+589 IRG
-596 QVFEGGKSI
+596 LAQTVDGAKDI
-605 FNFGKNLFS
+605 FNFGKSIFS
-614 GGKNLF
+614 RGKNLF
-620 SRGGKT
+620 RKGGKT
-626 AFKIIGRRFKSGVT
+626 ASNVIRRKGLGGLT

-661 ASRAAANTATNTAS
+661 ASNVAS
-675 RAAANAATRG
+675 RAATGTATRTAANAATRG
-685 VANAGTKA
+685 AANAGAKA

-705 GTRGAIKFLGKGGA
+705 GTRSAIKFLGKGGA

-805 KFKDKYGLGESLKGD
+805 KFKDKYGLGESLKSD

-825 IKEINKARVTGKISN
+825 IKEINKARVTGKISK

-929 RSSSNSN
+929 RSSSNSS

>member
-1 MADWVNSKDFQKL
+1 MAEDKVLKELLDELRGFRQDL
-14 SDMIENATKQGLS
+14 SDKISTWSNNDNM
-27 RAIHDW
+27 
-33 AENGL
+33 
-38 SSKQINKSF
+38 SSKNIVKSYEAEREKF
-47 ERYKSDLLKDYG
+47 LEPYGGLDGLQERYR
-59 GTEEGLQDAYN
+59 
-70 KAKEEYDNA
+70 KAKEE
-79 QQILEQKEKELEQK
+79 LEKKKKEAEQHHWKPGTKEYNDHIKDATKEVLECGK
-93 KQEALKLFAKGSND
+93 
-107 YNNYIKGAADAVDN
+107 
-121 ASESAQKAAKSFE
+121 
-134 KPKSA
+134 A
-139 LNDLGQG
+139 LNQVG
-146 YKALGEYQG
+146 KADEKIKE
-155 FKGMAYDA
+155 FKGVKGLAHDA

-170 KSLVDGLKGMYDVLK
+170 KNLIDGLEGMYRVLEK
-185 SFNDP
+185 FNDP
-190 WAQASKA
+190 WAKASHA

-263 MAAMSAIIG
+263 MAAMRAIIG
-272 EGKTTEFASQF
+272 EGKTTEFATQF

-418 TGEVKVSGF
+418 TGEVKVSAF
-427 NRRRV
+427 NKRRV

-456 GEVEKQLSASVSA
+456 GEVEKQLSASASA

-535 DIRSG
+535 DKRQGVI
-540 FSKQKDA
+540 KQRDA
-547 VQAQIAEKVGTG
+547 NQAQLSEKLKIGELEG
-559 KFEQNILAGIG
+559 KLIDVIG
-570 KANFLLR
+570 QSNFLLKTW
-577 LLVIGQLAMNIG
+577 ITIALANNIING
-589 SVIRNFG
+589 IRG
-596 QVFEGGKSI
+596 LAQTVDGAKDI
-605 FNFGKNLFS
+605 FNFGKSIFS
-614 GGKNLF
+614 RGKNLF
-620 SRGGKT
+620 RKGGKT
-626 AFKIIGRRFKSGVT
+626 AFNVIRRKGRGGLT

-661 ASRAAANTATNTAS
+661 ASNVAS
-675 RAAANAATRG
+675 RAATGTATRTAANAATRG
-685 VANAGTKA
+685 AANAGAKA

-825 IKEINKARVTGKISN
+825 IKEINKARVTGKISK

-852 EMFKQIIEVQKANKK
+852 EMFKQIIEVQKTNKK

-929 RSSSNSN
+929 RSSSNSS

>member
-1 MADWVNSKDFQKL
+1 MAEDKVLKELLDELRGFRQDL
-14 SDMIENATKQGLS
+14 SDKISTWSNNDNM
-27 RAIHDW
+27 
-33 AENGL
+33 
-38 SSKQINKSF
+38 SSKNIVKSYEAEREKF
-47 ERYKSDLLKDYG
+47 LEPYGGLDGLQERYR
-59 GTEEGLQDAYN
+59 
-70 KAKEEYDNA
+70 KAKEE
-79 QQILEQKEKELEQK
+79 LEKKKKEAEQHHWKPGTKEYNDHIKDATKEVLECGK
-93 KQEALKLFAKGSND
+93 
-107 YNNYIKGAADAVDN
+107 
-121 ASESAQKAAKSFE
+121 
-134 KPKSA
+134 A
-139 LNDLGQG
+139 LNQVG
-146 YKALGEYQG
+146 KADEKIKE
-155 FKGMAYDA
+155 FKGVKGLAHDA

-170 KSLVDGLKGMYDVLK
+170 KNLIDGLEGMYRVLEK
-185 SFNDP
+185 FNDP
-190 WAQASKA
+190 WAKASHA

-224 KNHIGINYNVST
+224 KSHIGINYNVST

-263 MAAMSAIIG
+263 MAAMRAIIG

-418 TGEVKVSGF
+418 TGEVKVSAF
-427 NRRRV
+427 NKRRV

-456 GEVEKQLSASVSA
+456 GEVEKQLSASASA

-487 NGKAG
+487 EGKAG

-535 DIRSG
+535 DKRQGVI
-540 FSKQKDA
+540 KQRDA
-547 VQAQIAEKVGTG
+547 NQAQLSEKLKIGELEG
-559 KFEQNILAGIG
+559 KLIDVIG
-570 KANFLLR
+570 QSNFLLKTW
-577 LLVIGQLAMNIG
+577 ITIALANNIING
-589 SVIRNFG
+589 IRG
-596 QVFEGGKSI
+596 LAQTVDGAKDI
-605 FNFGKNLFS
+605 FNFGKSIFS

-626 AFKIIGRRFKSGVT
+626 GFKIIGRRIGRGVT
-640 RGWQNIVG
+640 KGWQNIVG

-661 ASRAAANTATNTAS
+661 ASNVAS
-675 RAAANAATRG
+675 RAATGTATRTAANAATRG
-685 VANAGTKA
+685 AANAGAKA

-825 IKEINKARVTGKISN
+825 IKEINKARVTGKISK

-852 EMFKQIIEVQKANKK
+852 EMFKQIIEVQKTNKK

-929 RSSSNSN
+929 RSSSNSS

>member
-1 MADWVNSKDFQKL
+1 MANSNNNNIDEIRELLNERLNYF
-14 SDMIENATKQGLS
+14 SDEINK
-27 RAIHDW
+27 AIRS
-33 AENGL
+33 GL
-38 SSKQINKSF
+38 SSKKVAELIRNQEQNILDKFNVRSIEELENLKLSLDKQLADKQREIEEELAKGPNVDQNRLQTLSNQMKVLTDKSNAVCKGIRDIHNGADNLKNVTGLRGF
-47 ERYKSDLLKDYG
+47 ARDAENTVRPLNDIVKGLKDMYG
-59 GTEEGLQDAYN
+59 
-70 KAKEEYDNA
+70 
-79 QQILEQKEKELEQK
+79 
-93 KQEALKLFAKGSND
+93 
-107 YNNYIKGAADAVDN
+107 
-121 ASESAQKAAKSFE
+121 
-134 KPKSA
+134 
-139 LNDLGQG
+139 
-146 YKALGEYQG
+146 
-155 FKGMAYDA
+155 
-163 DRAVKPV
+163 
-170 KSLVDGLKGMYDVLK
+170 VLRD
-185 SFNDP
+185 FNEP

-263 MAAMSAIIG
+263 MAAMRAIIG

-418 TGEVKVSGF
+418 TGEVKVSAF
-427 NRRRV
+427 NKRRV

-456 GEVEKQLSASVSA
+456 GEVEKQLSASASA

-535 DIRSG
+535 DKRQGVI
-540 FSKQKDA
+540 KQRDA
-547 VQAQIAEKVGTG
+547 NQAQLSEKLKIGELEG
-559 KFEQNILAGIG
+559 KLIDVIG
-570 KANFLLR
+570 QSNFLLKTW
-577 LLVIGQLAMNIG
+577 ITIALANNIING
-589 SVIRNFG
+589 IRG
-596 QVFEGGKSI
+596 LAQTVDGAKDI
-605 FNFGKNLFS
+605 FNFGKSIFS
-614 GGKNLF
+614 RGKNLF
-620 SRGGKT
+620 RKGGKT
-626 AFKIIGRRFKSGVT
+626 AFNVIRRKGRGGLT

-661 ASRAAANTATNTAS
+661 ASNVAS
-675 RAAANAATRG
+675 RAATGTATRTAANAATRG
-685 VANAGTKA
+685 AANAGAKA

-825 IKEINKARVTGKISN
+825 IKEINKARVTGKISK

-852 EMFKQIIEVQKANKK
+852 EMFKQIIEVQKTNKK

-929 RSSSNSN
+929 RSSSNSS

>member
-1 MADWVNSKDFQKL
+1 MAEDKVLKELLDELRGFRQDL
-14 SDMIENATKQGLS
+14 SDKISTWSNNDNM
-27 RAIHDW
+27 
-33 AENGL
+33 
-38 SSKQINKSF
+38 SSKKIVKSYEAEREKF
-47 ERYKSDLLKDYG
+47 LEPYGGLDGLQERYR
-59 GTEEGLQDAYN
+59 
-70 KAKEEYDNA
+70 KAKEE
-79 QQILEQKEKELEQK
+79 LEKKKKEAEQHYWKPGTKEYNDHIKDATKEVLECGK
-93 KQEALKLFAKGSND
+93 
-107 YNNYIKGAADAVDN
+107 
-121 ASESAQKAAKSFE
+121 
-134 KPKSA
+134 A
-139 LNDLGQG
+139 LNQVG
-146 YKALGEYQG
+146 KADEKIKE
-155 FKGMAYDA
+155 FKGVKGLAHDA

-170 KSLVDGLKGMYDVLK
+170 KNLIDGLEGMYRVLEK
-185 SFNDP
+185 FNDP
-190 WAQASKA
+190 WAKASHA

-263 MAAMSAIIG
+263 MAAMRAIIG

-390 LNEGLNDI
+390 LDEGLNDI

-418 TGEVKVSGF
+418 TGEVKVSAF
-427 NRRRV
+427 NKRRV

-456 GEVEKQLSASVSA
+456 GEVEKQLSASASA

-535 DIRSG
+535 DKRQGVI
-540 FSKQKDA
+540 KQRDA
-547 VQAQIAEKVGTG
+547 NQAQLSEKLKIGELEG
-559 KFEQNILAGIG
+559 KLIDVIG
-570 KANFLLR
+570 QSNFLLKTW
-577 LLVIGQLAMNIG
+577 ITIALANNIING
-589 SVIRNFG
+589 IRG
-596 QVFEGGKSI
+596 LSQTVDGAKDI
-605 FNFGKNLFS
+605 FNFGKSIFS
-614 GGKNLF
+614 RGKNLF
-620 SRGGKT
+620 RKGGKT
-626 AFKIIGRRFKSGVT
+626 AFNVIRRKGLGGLT

-661 ASRAAANTATNTAS
+661 ASN
-675 RAAANAATRG
+675 
-685 VANAGTKA
+685 VA
-693 SANVMGRGISRA
+693 SRA

-825 IKEINKARVTGKISN
+825 IKEINKARVTGKISK

>member
-1 MADWVNSKDFQKL
+1 MAEDKVLKELLDELRGFRQDL
-14 SDMIENATKQGLS
+14 SDKISTWSNNDNM
-27 RAIHDW
+27 
-33 AENGL
+33 
-38 SSKQINKSF
+38 SSKNIVKSYEAEREKF
-47 ERYKSDLLKDYG
+47 LEPYGGLDGLQERYR
-59 GTEEGLQDAYN
+59 
-70 KAKEEYDNA
+70 KAKEE
-79 QQILEQKEKELEQK
+79 LEKKKKEAEQHHWKPGTKEYNDHIKDATKEVLECGK
-93 KQEALKLFAKGSND
+93 
-107 YNNYIKGAADAVDN
+107 
-121 ASESAQKAAKSFE
+121 
-134 KPKSA
+134 A
-139 LNDLGQG
+139 LNQVG
-146 YKALGEYQG
+146 KADEKIKE
-155 FKGMAYDA
+155 FKGVKGLAHDA

-170 KSLVDGLKGMYDVLK
+170 KNLIDGLEGMYRVLEK
-185 SFNDP
+185 FNDP
-190 WAQASKA
+190 WAKASHA

-263 MAAMSAIIG
+263 MAAMRAIIG

-418 TGEVKVSGF
+418 TGEVKVSAF
-427 NRRRV
+427 NKRRV

-456 GEVEKQLSASVSA
+456 GEVEKQLSASASA

-535 DIRSG
+535 DKRQGVI
-540 FSKQKDA
+540 KQRDA
-547 VQAQIAEKVGTG
+547 NQAQLSEKLKIGELEG
-559 KFEQNILAGIG
+559 KLIDVIG
-570 KANFLLR
+570 QSNFLLKTW
-577 LLVIGQLAMNIG
+577 ITIALANNIING
-589 SVIRNFG
+589 IRG
-596 QVFEGGKSI
+596 LAQTVDGAKDI
-605 FNFGKNLFS
+605 FNFGKSIFS
-614 GGKNLF
+614 RGKNLF
-620 SRGGKT
+620 RKGGKT
-626 AFKIIGRRFKSGVT
+626 AFNVIRRKGRGGLT

-661 ASRAAANTATNTAS
+661 ASNVAS
-675 RAAANAATRG
+675 RAATGTATRTAANAATRG
-685 VANAGTKA
+685 AANAGAKA

-825 IKEINKARVTGKISN
+825 IKEINKARVTGKISK

-852 EMFKQIIEVQKANKK
+852 EMFKQVIEVQKANKK

-929 RSSSNSN
+929 RSSSNSS